1 VKGEMKDEIR
11 NKTNRF
17 LIVIFVL
24 MFILCGC
31 IFLFLMRHMMNSSKE
46 TATEISG
53 FYMDRMSTQITKHF
67 DTTVNIKLAQ
77 VESIVKTVPPEGRLQ
92 GRELTEIMAISAAA
106 RDFQLLGLLSEDG
119 EMQMILGE
127 KVEIADEEPFLNSLK
142 AGDKKIAVASISGT
156 DTMLVLLGVPCAYDM
171 EIGGKSI
178 AMVAGIEV
186 DYVNKT
192 LFLDNPG
199 VETYSHI
206 IRRNGDFV
214 IKSGSAVLDNYYD
227 RLRNIVL
234 ETDRQ
239 GADFYIEKV
248 QESIDNRT
256 LSTFIMSTKEGT
268 KCVYVAPLPYSEWFL
283 VTAMSYESLDGIVQ
297 KLDYNALKAFLAAM
311 ILMFAIFI
319 VVFVIYYRVTR
330 AQMLEID
337 RARSEAIHANK
348 AKSEFLSYM
357 SHDIRTPMNAI
368 VGMTAI
374 ATANIDDRQQLMNC
388 LKKITLSSRHL
399 LGLIN
404 DILDMSKIEN
414 GKMTLNPDMVS
425 LRVAMDSLVTIIQPQ
440 IKSKNQV
447 FDVFISNILEE
458 NVYCDGVRLNQ
469 VLINFL
475 SNAYKFTPEGG
486 KIYVY
491 LSQEESPK
499 GDAYVRVH
507 FRVKDTGMG
516 MTPEFQKKIFESF
529 SREDNTRVHKTEGT
543 GLGMAISKYIIDA
556 MGGTIEVHSETGK
569 GTEFHIVLDLEKAT
583 VKEEDMVLP
592 SWNMLLV
599 DDDEQLC
606 RETAEKLKELTIQCD
621 WVVDG
626 KSAIHM
632 VEEHHNRQD
641 AYQIVLLDWRM
652 EGMNGI
658 EAAREL
664 RQKFGEEMPILL
676 ISAYDW
682 SDIEEEA
689 REAGIS
695 GFISKPLFKST
706 LYHGLMQY
714 MDPAREKTE
723 MRKTPARDFS
733 GVRILLAEDNDINY
747 EIANELLSAIGI
759 EIEWAQNGQICVDM
773 FEKSAEGYYDAILM
787 DIRMPVMSGY
797 EAARKIRALTRQDA
811 KLPIIAMTAD
821 AFSED
826 IKKCKECGMND
837 HASKPI
843 DMDVL
848 TRLLAKYLHR

>member
-1 VKGEMKDEIR
+1 MKVNMK
-11 NKTNRF
+11 NKTNRY
-17 LIVIFVL
+17 LMVIFVL

-31 IFLFLMRHMMNSSKE
+31 LFLLLMKYMMNSGKK
-46 TATEISG
+46 TAAEISG
-53 FYMDRMSTQITKHF
+53 FYMDRMSTQIIKHF
-67 DTTVNIKLAQ
+67 DTTVEIKLAQ
-77 VESIVKTVPPEGRLQ
+77 VESIVKTVPPEGQVQ
-92 GRELTEIMAISAAA
+92 GRKLIQAMAVSGAA
-106 RDFQLLGLLSEDG
+106 RDFQFLCLLSEEG
-119 EMQMILGE
+119 EVQLIFGE
-127 KVEIADEEPFLNSLK
+127 EVEIADEEPFLDSLK
-142 AGDKKIAVASISGT
+142 AGEKKIAAANIPST
-156 DTMLVLLGVPCAYDM
+156 DTTLVLLGVPCAYDM
-171 EIGGKSI
+171 ENGGKSI
-178 AMVAGIEV
+178 AMVAGIDV
-186 DYVNKT
+186 DYVNNT
-192 LFLDNPG
+192 LFPDNPG

-214 IKSGSAVLDNYYD
+214 IKSGTAVLNNYYD
-227 RLRNIVL
+227 RLQNIVL
-234 ETDRQ
+234 ESDEQ
-239 GADFYIEKV
+239 GADYYMEKV
-248 QESIDNRT
+248 HESIDNKT
-256 LSTFIMSTKEGT
+256 LSTFIMSTNEGI
-268 KCVYVAPLPYSEWFL
+268 KCVYVAPLPYSEWYL
-283 VTAMSYESLDGIVQ
+283 ITTMSYDAMDGIIR
-297 KLDYNALKAFLAAM
+297 KLDYNSLRAFLMAIIM
-311 ILMFAIFI
+311 MFTIFI
-319 VVFVIYYRVTR
+319 VVFIMYHRITR
-330 AQMLEID
+330 FQMIEID
-337 RARSEAIHANK
+337 KARSEAIRANK
-348 AKSEFLSYM
+348 AKSEFLSNM

-404 DILDMSKIEN
+404 DILDMSKIES

-425 LRVAMDSLVTIIQPQ
+425 LREAMDSIVTIIQPQ

-447 FDVFISNILEE
+447 FDVFISNILAE

-486 KIYVY
+486 EIHVY
-491 LSQEESPK
+491 LSQEESPR
-499 GDAYVRVH
+499 GDDFVRVH
-507 FRVKDTGMG
+507 FRVKDSGMG

-529 SREDNTRVHKTEGT
+529 SREDSTRVHKTEGT
-543 GLGMAISKYIIDA
+543 GLGMTISKYIVDA
-556 MGGTIEVHSETGK
+556 MEGTIEVHSEVGK
-569 GTEFHIVLDLEKAT
+569 GTEFHVILDLEKAT

-606 RETAEKLKELTIQCD
+606 RETAEKLEELTIHCD
-621 WVVDG
+621 WAVDG
-626 KSAIHM
+626 RTAIRM
-632 VEEHHNRQD
+632 MEEHHNRQD

-658 EAAREL
+658 ETAREL
-664 RQKFGEEMPILL
+664 RHKFGDEMPILI

-706 LYHGLMQY
+706 LYHGLLQY
-714 MDPAREKTE
+714 MGSSQEKE
-723 MRKTPARDFS
+723 EVQKAPSKDFS

-747 EIANELLSAIGI
+747 EIANELLTAIGI

-773 FEKSAEGYYDAILM
+773 FEKSDKGYYDAILM
-787 DIRMPVMSGY
+787 DIRMPIMSGY
-797 EAARKIRALTRQDA
+797 EAARKIRSLTRQDA
-811 KLPIIAMTAD
+811 GLPIIAMTAD

-826 IKKCKECGMND
+826 VKKCKECGMND
-837 HASKPI
+837 HTSKPI
-843 DMDVL
+843 DMDIL

>member
-1 VKGEMKDEIR
+1 MKVNMK
-11 NKTNRF
+11 NKTNRY
-17 LIVIFVL
+17 LMVIFVL

-31 IFLFLMRHMMNSSKE
+31 LFLLLMKYMMNSGKK
-46 TATEISG
+46 TAAEISG
-53 FYMDRMSTQITKHF
+53 FYMDRMSTQIIKHF
-67 DTTVNIKLAQ
+67 DTTVEIKLAQ
-77 VESIVKTVPPEGRLQ
+77 VESIVKTVPPEGQVQ
-92 GRELTEIMAISAAA
+92 GRKLIQAMAVSGAA
-106 RDFQLLGLLSEDG
+106 RDFQFLCLLSEEG
-119 EMQMILGE
+119 EVQLIFGE
-127 KVEIADEEPFLNSLK
+127 EVEIADEEPFLDSLK
-142 AGDKKIAVASISGT
+142 AGEKKIAVANIPST
-156 DTMLVLLGVPCAYDM
+156 DTTLVLLGVPCAYDM
-171 EIGGKSI
+171 ENGGKSI
-178 AMVAGIEV
+178 AMVAGIDV
-186 DYVNKT
+186 DYVNNT

-214 IKSGSAVLDNYYD
+214 IKSGTAVLNNYYD
-227 RLRNIVL
+227 RLQNIVL
-234 ETDRQ
+234 ESDEQ
-239 GADFYIEKV
+239 GADYYMEKV
-248 QESIDNRT
+248 HESIDNKT
-256 LSTFIMSTKEGT
+256 LSTFIMSTNEGI
-268 KCVYVAPLPYSEWFL
+268 KCVYVAPLPYSEWYL
-283 VTAMSYESLDGIVQ
+283 ITTMSYDAMDGIIR
-297 KLDYNALKAFLAAM
+297 KLDYNSLRVFLM
-311 ILMFAIFI
+311 VIIMMFTIFI
-319 VVFVIYYRVTR
+319 VVFIVYYRITR
-330 AQMLEID
+330 FQMIEID
-337 RARSEAIHANK
+337 KARSEAIRANK
-348 AKSEFLSYM
+348 AKSEFLSNM

-404 DILDMSKIEN
+404 DILDMSKMES

-425 LRVAMDSLVTIIQPQ
+425 LREAMDSIVTIIQPQ

-447 FDVFISNILEE
+447 FDVFISNILAE

-486 KIYVY
+486 EIHVY
-491 LSQEESPK
+491 LSQEESPR
-499 GDAYVRVH
+499 GDDFVRVH
-507 FRVKDTGMG
+507 FRVKDSGMG

-529 SREDNTRVHKTEGT
+529 SREDSTRVHKTEGT
-543 GLGMAISKYIIDA
+543 GLGMTISKYIVDA
-556 MGGTIEVHSETGK
+556 MEGTIEVHSEVGK
-569 GTEFHIVLDLEKAT
+569 GTEFHVILDLEKAT

-599 DDDEQLC
+599 NDDEQLC
-606 RETAEKLKELTIQCD
+606 RETAEKLEELTIHCD
-621 WVVDG
+621 WAVDG
-626 KSAIHM
+626 RTAIRM
-632 VEEHHNRQD
+632 MEEHHNRQD

-658 EAAREL
+658 ETAREL
-664 RQKFGEEMPILL
+664 RHKFGDEMPILI

-706 LYHGLMQY
+706 LYHGLLQY
-714 MDPAREKTE
+714 MGSSQEKE
-723 MRKTPARDFS
+723 EVQKAPSKDFS

-747 EIANELLSAIGI
+747 EIANELLTAIGI

-773 FEKSAEGYYDAILM
+773 FEKSDKGYYDAILM
-787 DIRMPVMSGY
+787 DIRMPIMSGY
-797 EAARKIRALTRQDA
+797 EAARKIRSLTRQDA
-811 KLPIIAMTAD
+811 GLPIIAMTAD

-826 IKKCKECGMND
+826 VKKCKECGMND
-837 HASKPI
+837 HTSKPI
-843 DMDVL
+843 DMDIL

>member
-1 VKGEMKDEIR
+1 MKVNMK
-11 NKTNRF
+11 NKTNRY
-17 LIVIFVL
+17 L

-31 IFLFLMRHMMNSSKE
+31 LFLLLMKYMMNSGKK
-46 TATEISG
+46 TAAEISG
-53 FYMDRMSTQITKHF
+53 FYMDRMSTQIIKHF
-67 DTTVNIKLAQ
+67 DTTVEIKLAQ
-77 VESIVKTVPPEGRLQ
+77 VESIVKTVPPEGQVQ
-92 GRELTEIMAISAAA
+92 GRKLIQAMAVSGAA
-106 RDFQLLGLLSEDG
+106 RDFQFLCLLSEEG
-119 EMQMILGE
+119 EVQLIFGE
-127 KVEIADEEPFLNSLK
+127 EVEIADEEPFLDSLK
-142 AGDKKIAVASISGT
+142 AGEKKIAVANIPST
-156 DTMLVLLGVPCAYDM
+156 DTTLVLLGVPCAYDM
-171 EIGGKSI
+171 ENGGKSI
-178 AMVAGIEV
+178 AMVAGIDV
-186 DYVNKT
+186 DYVNNT

-214 IKSGSAVLDNYYD
+214 IKSGTAVLNNYYD
-227 RLRNIVL
+227 RLQNIVL
-234 ETDRQ
+234 ESDEQ
-239 GADFYIEKV
+239 GADYYMEKV
-248 QESIDNRT
+248 HESIDNKT
-256 LSTFIMSTKEGT
+256 LSTFIMSTNEGI
-268 KCVYVAPLPYSEWFL
+268 KCVYVAPLPYSEWYL
-283 VTAMSYESLDGIVQ
+283 ITNMSYDAMDGIIR
-297 KLDYNALKAFLAAM
+297 KLDYNSLRVFLM
-311 ILMFAIFI
+311 VIIMMFTIFI
-319 VVFVIYYRVTR
+319 VVFIIYYRITR
-330 AQMLEID
+330 FQMIEID
-337 RARSEAIHANK
+337 KARSEAIRANK
-348 AKSEFLSYM
+348 AKSEFLSNM

-404 DILDMSKIEN
+404 DILDMSKIES

-425 LRVAMDSLVTIIQPQ
+425 LREAMDSIVTIIQPQ

-447 FDVFISNILEE
+447 FDVFISNILAE

-486 KIYVY
+486 EIHVY
-491 LSQEESPK
+491 LSQEESPR
-499 GDAYVRVH
+499 GDDFVRVH
-507 FRVKDTGMG
+507 FRVKDSGMG

-529 SREDNTRVHKTEGT
+529 SREDSTRVHKTEGT
-543 GLGMAISKYIIDA
+543 GLGMTISKYIVDA
-556 MGGTIEVHSETGK
+556 MEGTIEVHSEVGK
-569 GTEFHIVLDLEKAT
+569 GTEFHVILDLEKAT

-606 RETAEKLKELTIQCD
+606 RETAEKLEELTIHCD
-621 WVVDG
+621 WAVDG
-626 KSAIHM
+626 RTAIRM
-632 VEEHHNRQD
+632 MEEHHNRQD

-658 EAAREL
+658 ETAREL
-664 RQKFGEEMPILL
+664 RHKFGDEMPILI

-706 LYHGLMQY
+706 LYHGLLQY
-714 MDPAREKTE
+714 MGSSQEKE
-723 MRKTPARDFS
+723 EVQKAPSKDFS

-747 EIANELLSAIGI
+747 EIANELLTAIGI

-773 FEKSAEGYYDAILM
+773 FEKSDKGYYDAILM
-787 DIRMPVMSGY
+787 DIRMPIMSGY
-797 EAARKIRALTRQDA
+797 EAARKIRSLTRQDA
-811 KLPIIAMTAD
+811 GLPIIAMTAD

-826 IKKCKECGMND
+826 VKKCKECGMND
-837 HASKPI
+837 HTSKPI
-843 DMDVL
+843 DMDIL

>member
-1 VKGEMKDEIR
+1 MKVNMK
-11 NKTNRF
+11 NKTNRY
-17 LIVIFVL
+17 LMVIFVL

-31 IFLFLMRHMMNSSKE
+31 LFLLLMKYVMNSGKK
-46 TATEISG
+46 TAAEISG
-53 FYMDRMSTQITKHF
+53 FYMDRMSTQIIKHF
-67 DTTVNIKLAQ
+67 DTTVEIKLAQ
-77 VESIVKTVPPEGRLQ
+77 VESIVKTVPPEGQVQ
-92 GRELTEIMAISAAA
+92 GRKLIQAMAVSGAA
-106 RDFQLLGLLSEDG
+106 RDFQFLCLLSEEG
-119 EMQMILGE
+119 EVQLIFGE
-127 KVEIADEEPFLNSLK
+127 EVEIADEEPFLDSLK
-142 AGDKKIAVASISGT
+142 AGEKKIAVANIPST
-156 DTMLVLLGVPCAYDM
+156 DTTLVLLGVPCTYDM
-171 EIGGKSI
+171 ENGGKSI
-178 AMVAGIEV
+178 AMVAGIDV
-186 DYVNKT
+186 DYVNNT

-214 IKSGSAVLDNYYD
+214 IKSGTAVLNNYYD
-227 RLRNIVL
+227 RLQNIVL
-234 ETDRQ
+234 ESDEQ
-239 GADFYIEKV
+239 GADYYMEKV
-248 QESIDNRT
+248 HESIDNKT
-256 LSTFIMSTKEGT
+256 LSTFIMSTNEGI
-268 KCVYVAPLPYSEWFL
+268 KCVYVAPLPYSEWYL
-283 VTAMSYESLDGIVQ
+283 ITTMSYDAMDGIIR
-297 KLDYNALKAFLAAM
+297 KLDYNSLRTFLM
-311 ILMFAIFI
+311 VIIMMFTIFI
-319 VVFVIYYRVTR
+319 VVFIMYYRITR
-330 AQMLEID
+330 FQMIEID
-337 RARSEAIHANK
+337 KARSEAIRANK
-348 AKSEFLSYM
+348 AKSEFLSNM

-404 DILDMSKIEN
+404 DILDMSKIES

-425 LRVAMDSLVTIIQPQ
+425 LREAMDSIVTIIQPQ
-440 IKSKNQV
+440 IKTKNQV
-447 FDVFISNILEE
+447 FDVFISNILAE

-486 KIYVY
+486 EIHVY
-491 LSQEESPK
+491 LSQEESPR
-499 GDAYVRVH
+499 GDDFVRVH
-507 FRVKDTGMG
+507 FRVKDSGMG

-529 SREDNTRVHKTEGT
+529 SREDSTRVHKTEGT
-543 GLGMAISKYIIDA
+543 GLGMAISKYIVDA
-556 MGGTIEVHSETGK
+556 MEGTIEVHSEVGK
-569 GTEFHIVLDLEKAT
+569 GTEFHVILDLEKAT

-606 RETAEKLKELTIQCD
+606 RETAEKLEELTIHCD
-621 WVVDG
+621 WAVDG
-626 KSAIHM
+626 RTAIRM

-658 EAAREL
+658 ETAREL
-664 RQKFGEEMPILL
+664 RHKFGDEMPILI

-706 LYHGLMQY
+706 LYHGLLQY
-714 MDPAREKTE
+714 MGSSQEKE
-723 MRKTPARDFS
+723 EVQKAPSKDFS

-747 EIANELLSAIGI
+747 EIANELLTAIGI

-773 FEKSAEGYYDAILM
+773 FEKSDKSYYDAILM
-787 DIRMPVMSGY
+787 DIRMPIMSGY
-797 EAARKIRALTRQDA
+797 EAARKIRSLTRQDA
-811 KLPIIAMTAD
+811 GLPIIAMTAD

-826 IKKCKECGMND
+826 VKKCKECGMND
-837 HASKPI
+837 HTSKPI
-843 DMDVL
+843 DMDIL

>member
-1 VKGEMKDEIR
+1 MKVNMK
-11 NKTNRF
+11 NKTNRY
-17 LIVIFVL
+17 LMVIFVL

-31 IFLFLMRHMMNSSKE
+31 LFLLLMKYVMNSGKK
-46 TATEISG
+46 TVAEISG
-53 FYMDRMSTQITKHF
+53 FYMDRMSTQIIKHF
-67 DTTVNIKLAQ
+67 DTTVEIKLAQ
-77 VESIVKTVPPEGRLQ
+77 VESIVKTVPPEGQVQ
-92 GRELTEIMAISAAA
+92 GRKLIQAMAVSGAA
-106 RDFQLLGLLSEDG
+106 RDFQFLCLLSEEG
-119 EMQMILGE
+119 EVQLIFGE
-127 KVEIADEEPFLNSLK
+127 EVEIADEEPFLDSLK
-142 AGDKKIAVASISGT
+142 AGEKKIAVANIPST
-156 DTMLVLLGVPCAYDM
+156 DTTLVLLGVPCAYDM
-171 EIGGKSI
+171 ENGGKSI
-178 AMVAGIEV
+178 AMVAGIDV
-186 DYVNKT
+186 DYVNNT

-214 IKSGSAVLDNYYD
+214 IKSGTAVLNNYYD
-227 RLRNIVL
+227 RLQNIVL
-234 ETDRQ
+234 ESDEQ
-239 GADFYIEKV
+239 GADYYMEKV
-248 QESIDNRT
+248 HESIDNKT
-256 LSTFIMSTKEGT
+256 LSTFIMSTNEGI
-268 KCVYVAPLPYSEWFL
+268 KCVYVAPLPYSEWYL
-283 VTAMSYESLDGIVQ
+283 ITTMSYDAMDGIIR
-297 KLDYNALKAFLAAM
+297 KLDYNSLRTFLM
-311 ILMFAIFI
+311 VIIMMFTIFI
-319 VVFVIYYRVTR
+319 VVFIMYYRITR
-330 AQMLEID
+330 FQMIEID
-337 RARSEAIHANK
+337 KARSEAIRANK
-348 AKSEFLSYM
+348 AKSEFLSNM

-404 DILDMSKIEN
+404 DILDMSKIES

-425 LRVAMDSLVTIIQPQ
+425 LREAMDSIVTIIQPQ
-440 IKSKNQV
+440 IKTKNQV
-447 FDVFISNILEE
+447 FDVFISNILAE

-486 KIYVY
+486 EIHVY
-491 LSQEESPK
+491 LSQEESPR
-499 GDAYVRVH
+499 GDDFVRVH
-507 FRVKDTGMG
+507 FRVKDSGMG

-529 SREDNTRVHKTEGT
+529 SREDSTRVHKTEGT
-543 GLGMAISKYIIDA
+543 GLGMAISKYIVDA
-556 MGGTIEVHSETGK
+556 MEGTIELHSEVGK
-569 GTEFHIVLDLEKAT
+569 GTEFHVILDLEKAT

-606 RETAEKLKELTIQCD
+606 RETAEKLEELTIHCD
-621 WVVDG
+621 WAVDG
-626 KSAIHM
+626 RTAIRM

-658 EAAREL
+658 ETAREL
-664 RQKFGEEMPILL
+664 RHKFGDEMPILI

-706 LYHGLMQY
+706 LYHGLLQY
-714 MDPAREKTE
+714 MGSSQEKE
-723 MRKTPARDFS
+723 EVQKAPSKDFS

-747 EIANELLSAIGI
+747 EIANELLTAIGI

-773 FEKSAEGYYDAILM
+773 FEKSDKSYYDAILM
-787 DIRMPVMSGY
+787 DIRMPIMSGY
-797 EAARKIRALTRQDA
+797 EAARKIRSLTRQDA
-811 KLPIIAMTAD
+811 GLPIIAMTAD

-826 IKKCKECGMND
+826 VKKCKECGMND
-837 HASKPI
+837 HTSKPI
-843 DMDVL
+843 DMDIL

>member
-1 VKGEMKDEIR
+1 MKVNMK
-11 NKTNRF
+11 NKTNRY
-17 LIVIFVL
+17 LMVIFVL

-31 IFLFLMRHMMNSSKE
+31 LFLLLMKYMMNSGKK
-46 TATEISG
+46 TAAEISG
-53 FYMDRMSTQITKHF
+53 FYMDRMSTQIIKHF
-67 DTTVNIKLAQ
+67 DTTVEIKLAQ
-77 VESIVKTVPPEGRLQ
+77 VESIVKTVPPEGQVQ
-92 GRELTEIMAISAAA
+92 GRKLIQAMAVSGAA
-106 RDFQLLGLLSEDG
+106 RDFQFLCLLSEEG
-119 EMQMILGE
+119 EVQLIFGE
-127 KVEIADEEPFLNSLK
+127 EVEIADEEPFLDSLK
-142 AGDKKIAVASISGT
+142 AGEKKIAVANIPST
-156 DTMLVLLGVPCAYDM
+156 DTTLVLLGVPCAYDM
-171 EIGGKSI
+171 ENGGKSI
-178 AMVAGIEV
+178 AMVAGIDV
-186 DYVNKT
+186 DYVNNT

-214 IKSGSAVLDNYYD
+214 IKSGTAVLNNYYD
-227 RLRNIVL
+227 RLQNIVL
-234 ETDRQ
+234 ESDEQ
-239 GADFYIEKV
+239 GADYYMEKV
-248 QESIDNRT
+248 HESIDNKT
-256 LSTFIMSTKEGT
+256 LSTFIMSTNEGI
-268 KCVYVAPLPYSEWFL
+268 KCVYVAPLPYSEWYL
-283 VTAMSYESLDGIVQ
+283 ITTMSYDAMDGIIR
-297 KLDYNALKAFLAAM
+297 KLDYNSLRAFLMAIIM
-311 ILMFAIFI
+311 MFTIFI
-319 VVFVIYYRVTR
+319 VVFIMYHRITR
-330 AQMLEID
+330 FQMIEID
-337 RARSEAIHANK
+337 KARSEAIRANK
-348 AKSEFLSYM
+348 AKSEFLSNM

-404 DILDMSKIEN
+404 DILDMSKIES

-425 LRVAMDSLVTIIQPQ
+425 LREAMDSIVTIIQPQ

-447 FDVFISNILEE
+447 FDVFISNILAE

-486 KIYVY
+486 EIHVY
-491 LSQEESPK
+491 LSQEESPR
-499 GDAYVRVH
+499 GDDFVRVH
-507 FRVKDTGMG
+507 FRVKDSGMG

-529 SREDNTRVHKTEGT
+529 SREDSTRVHKTEGT
-543 GLGMAISKYIIDA
+543 GLGMTISKYIVDA
-556 MGGTIEVHSETGK
+556 MEGTIEVHSEVGK
-569 GTEFHIVLDLEKAT
+569 GTEFHVILDLEKAT

-606 RETAEKLKELTIQCD
+606 RETAEKLEELTIHCD
-621 WVVDG
+621 WAVDG
-626 KSAIHM
+626 RTAIRM
-632 VEEHHNRQD
+632 MEEHHNRQD

-658 EAAREL
+658 ETAREL
-664 RQKFGEEMPILL
+664 RHKFGDEMPILI

-706 LYHGLMQY
+706 LYHGLLQY
-714 MDPAREKTE
+714 MGSSQEKE
-723 MRKTPARDFS
+723 EVQKAPSKDFS

-747 EIANELLSAIGI
+747 EIANELLTAIGI

-773 FEKSAEGYYDAILM
+773 FEKSDKGYYDAILM
-787 DIRMPVMSGY
+787 DIRMPIMSGY
-797 EAARKIRALTRQDA
+797 EAARKIRSLTRQDA
-811 KLPIIAMTAD
+811 GLPIIAMTAD

-826 IKKCKECGMND
+826 VKKCKECGMND
-837 HASKPI
+837 HTSKPI
-843 DMDVL
+843 DMDIL

>member
-1 VKGEMKDEIR
+1 MKVNMK
-11 NKTNRF
+11 NKTNRY
-17 LIVIFVL
+17 LMVIFVL

-31 IFLFLMRHMMNSSKE
+31 LFLLLMKYMMNSGKK
-46 TATEISG
+46 TAAEISG
-53 FYMDRMSTQITKHF
+53 FYMDRMSTQIIKHF
-67 DTTVNIKLAQ
+67 DTTVEIKLAQ
-77 VESIVKTVPPEGRLQ
+77 VESIVKTVPPEGQVQ
-92 GRELTEIMAISAAA
+92 GRKLIQAMAVSGAA
-106 RDFQLLGLLSEDG
+106 RDFQFLCLLSEEG
-119 EMQMILGE
+119 EVQLIFGE
-127 KVEIADEEPFLNSLK
+127 EVEIADEEPFLDSLK
-142 AGDKKIAVASISGT
+142 AGEKKIAVANIPST
-156 DTMLVLLGVPCAYDM
+156 DTTLVLLGVPCAYDM
-171 EIGGKSI
+171 ENGGKSI
-178 AMVAGIEV
+178 AMVAGIDV
-186 DYVNKT
+186 DYVNNT

-214 IKSGSAVLDNYYD
+214 IKSGTAVLNNYYD
-227 RLRNIVL
+227 RLQNIVL
-234 ETDRQ
+234 ESDEQ
-239 GADFYIEKV
+239 GADYYMEKV
-248 QESIDNRT
+248 HESIDNKT
-256 LSTFIMSTKEGT
+256 LSTFIMSTNEGI
-268 KCVYVAPLPYSEWFL
+268 KCVYVAPLPYSEWYL
-283 VTAMSYESLDGIVQ
+283 ITTMSYDAMDGIIQ
-297 KLDYNALKAFLAAM
+297 KLDYNSLRVFLM
-311 ILMFAIFI
+311 VIIMMFTIFI
-319 VVFVIYYRVTR
+319 VVFIVYYRITR
-330 AQMLEID
+330 FQMIEID
-337 RARSEAIHANK
+337 KARSEAIRANK
-348 AKSEFLSYM
+348 AKSEFLSNM

-404 DILDMSKIEN
+404 DILDMSKIES

-425 LRVAMDSLVTIIQPQ
+425 LREAMDSIVTIIQPQ

-447 FDVFISNILEE
+447 FDVFISNILAE

-486 KIYVY
+486 EIHVY
-491 LSQEESPK
+491 LSQEESPR
-499 GDAYVRVH
+499 GDDFVRVH
-507 FRVKDTGMG
+507 FRVKDSGMG
-516 MTPEFQKKIFESF
+516 MAPEFQKKIFESF
-529 SREDNTRVHKTEGT
+529 SREDSTRVHKTEGT
-543 GLGMAISKYIIDA
+543 GLGMAISKYIVDA
-556 MGGTIEVHSETGK
+556 MEGTIEVHSEVGK
-569 GTEFHIVLDLEKAT
+569 GTEFHVILDLEKAT

-606 RETAEKLKELTIQCD
+606 RETAEKLEELTIHCD
-621 WVVDG
+621 WAVDG
-626 KSAIHM
+626 RTAIRM
-632 VEEHHNRQD
+632 MEEHHNRQD

-658 EAAREL
+658 ETAREL
-664 RQKFGEEMPILL
+664 RHKFGDEMPILI

-706 LYHGLMQY
+706 LYHGLLQY
-714 MDPAREKTE
+714 MGSSQEKE
-723 MRKTPARDFS
+723 EVQKAPSKDFS

-747 EIANELLSAIGI
+747 EIANELLTAIGI

-773 FEKSAEGYYDAILM
+773 FEKSDKGYYDAILM
-787 DIRMPVMSGY
+787 DIRMPIMSGY
-797 EAARKIRALTRQDA
+797 EAARKIRSLTRQDA
-811 KLPIIAMTAD
+811 GLPIIAMTAD

-826 IKKCKECGMND
+826 VKKCKECGMND
-837 HASKPI
+837 HTSKPI
-843 DMDVL
+843 DMDIL

>member
-1 VKGEMKDEIR
+1 MKVNMK
-11 NKTNRF
+11 NKTNRY
-17 LIVIFVL
+17 LMVIFVL

-31 IFLFLMRHMMNSSKE
+31 LFLLLMKYMMNSGKK
-46 TATEISG
+46 TAAEISG
-53 FYMDRMSTQITKHF
+53 FYMDRMSTQIIKHF
-67 DTTVNIKLAQ
+67 DTTVEIKLAQ
-77 VESIVKTVPPEGRLQ
+77 VESIVKTVPPEGQVQ
-92 GRELTEIMAISAAA
+92 GRKLIQAMAVSGAA
-106 RDFQLLGLLSEDG
+106 RDFQFLCLLSEEG
-119 EMQMILGE
+119 EVQLIFGE
-127 KVEIADEEPFLNSLK
+127 EVEIADEEPFLDSLK
-142 AGDKKIAVASISGT
+142 AGEKKIAVANSPST
-156 DTMLVLLGVPCAYDM
+156 DTTLVLLGVPCAYDM
-171 EIGGKSI
+171 ENGGKSI
-178 AMVAGIEV
+178 AMVAGIDV
-186 DYVNKT
+186 DYVNNT

-199 VETYSHI
+199 AETYFHI

-214 IKSGSAVLDNYYD
+214 IKSGTAVLNNYYD
-227 RLRNIVL
+227 RLQNIVL
-234 ETDRQ
+234 ESDEQ
-239 GADFYIEKV
+239 GADYYMEKV
-248 QESIDNRT
+248 HESIDNKT
-256 LSTFIMSTKEGT
+256 LSTFIMSTNEGI
-268 KCVYVAPLPYSEWFL
+268 KCVYVAPLPYSEWYL
-283 VTAMSYESLDGIVQ
+283 ITTMSYDAMDGIIR
-297 KLDYNALKAFLAAM
+297 KLDYNSLRVFLM
-311 ILMFAIFI
+311 VIIMMFTIFI
-319 VVFVIYYRVTR
+319 VVFIVYYRITR
-330 AQMLEID
+330 FQMIEID
-337 RARSEAIHANK
+337 KARSEAIRANK
-348 AKSEFLSYM
+348 AKSEFLSNM

-404 DILDMSKIEN
+404 DILDMSKIES

-425 LRVAMDSLVTIIQPQ
+425 LREAMDSIVTIIQPQ

-447 FDVFISNILEE
+447 FDVFISNILAE

-486 KIYVY
+486 EIHVY
-491 LSQEESPK
+491 LSQEESPR
-499 GDAYVRVH
+499 GDDFVRVH
-507 FRVKDTGMG
+507 FRVKDSGMG

-529 SREDNTRVHKTEGT
+529 SREDSTRVHKTEGT
-543 GLGMAISKYIIDA
+543 GLGMTISKYIVDA
-556 MGGTIEVHSETGK
+556 MEGTIEVHSEVGK
-569 GTEFHIVLDLEKAT
+569 GTEFHVILDLEKAT

-606 RETAEKLKELTIQCD
+606 RETAEKLEELTIHCD
-621 WVVDG
+621 WAVDG
-626 KSAIHM
+626 RTAIRM
-632 VEEHHNRQD
+632 MEEHHNRQD

-658 EAAREL
+658 ETAREL
-664 RQKFGEEMPILL
+664 RHKFGDEMPILI

-706 LYHGLMQY
+706 LYHGLLQY
-714 MDPAREKTE
+714 MGSSQEKE
-723 MRKTPARDFS
+723 EVQKAPSKDFS

-747 EIANELLSAIGI
+747 EIANELLTAIGI

-773 FEKSAEGYYDAILM
+773 FEKSDKGYYDAILM
-787 DIRMPVMSGY
+787 DIRMPIMSGY
-797 EAARKIRALTRQDA
+797 EAARKIRSLTRQDA
-811 KLPIIAMTAD
+811 GLPIIAMTAD

-826 IKKCKECGMND
+826 VKKCKECGMND
-837 HASKPI
+837 HTSKPI
-843 DMDVL
+843 DMDIL

>member
-1 VKGEMKDEIR
+1 MKVNMK
-11 NKTNRF
+11 NKTNRY
-17 LIVIFVL
+17 LMVIFVL

-31 IFLFLMRHMMNSSKE
+31 LFLLLMKYVMNSGKK
-46 TATEISG
+46 TAAEISG
-53 FYMDRMSTQITKHF
+53 FYMDRMSTQIIKHF
-67 DTTVNIKLAQ
+67 DTTVEIKLAQ
-77 VESIVKTVPPEGRLQ
+77 VESIVKTVPPEGQVQ
-92 GRELTEIMAISAAA
+92 GRKLIQAMAVSGAA
-106 RDFQLLGLLSEDG
+106 RDFQFLCLLSEEG
-119 EMQMILGE
+119 EVQLIFGE
-127 KVEIADEEPFLNSLK
+127 EVEIADEEPFLDSLK
-142 AGDKKIAVASISGT
+142 AGEKKIAVANIPST
-156 DTMLVLLGVPCAYDM
+156 DTTLVLLGVPCAYDM
-171 EIGGKSI
+171 ENGGKSI
-178 AMVAGIEV
+178 AMVAGIDV
-186 DYVNKT
+186 DYVNNT

-214 IKSGSAVLDNYYD
+214 IKSGTAVLNNYYD
-227 RLRNIVL
+227 RLQNIVL
-234 ETDRQ
+234 ESDEQ
-239 GADFYIEKV
+239 GADYYMEKV
-248 QESIDNRT
+248 HESIDNKT
-256 LSTFIMSTKEGT
+256 LSTFIMSTNEGI
-268 KCVYVAPLPYSEWFL
+268 KCVYVAPLPYSEWYL
-283 VTAMSYESLDGIVQ
+283 ITTMSYDAMDGIIR
-297 KLDYNALKAFLAAM
+297 KLDYNSLRTFLM
-311 ILMFAIFI
+311 VIIMMFTIFI
-319 VVFVIYYRVTR
+319 VVFIMYYRITR
-330 AQMLEID
+330 FQMIEID
-337 RARSEAIHANK
+337 KARSEAIRANK
-348 AKSEFLSYM
+348 AKSEFLSNM

-404 DILDMSKIEN
+404 DILDMSKIES

-425 LRVAMDSLVTIIQPQ
+425 LREAMDSIVTIIQPQ
-440 IKSKNQV
+440 IKTKNQV
-447 FDVFISNILEE
+447 FDVFISNILAE

-486 KIYVY
+486 EIHVY
-491 LSQEESPK
+491 LSQEESPR
-499 GDAYVRVH
+499 GDDFVRVH
-507 FRVKDTGMG
+507 FRVKDSGMG

-529 SREDNTRVHKTEGT
+529 SREDSTRVHKTEGT
-543 GLGMAISKYIIDA
+543 GLGMAISKYIVDA
-556 MGGTIEVHSETGK
+556 MEGTIEVHSEVGK
-569 GTEFHIVLDLEKAT
+569 GTEFHVILDLEKAT

-606 RETAEKLKELTIQCD
+606 RETAEKLEELTIHCD
-621 WVVDG
+621 WAVDG
-626 KSAIHM
+626 RTAIRM

-658 EAAREL
+658 ETAREL
-664 RQKFGEEMPILL
+664 RHKFGDEMPILI

-706 LYHGLMQY
+706 LYHGLLQY
-714 MDPAREKTE
+714 MGSSQEKE
-723 MRKTPARDFS
+723 EVQKAPSKDFS

-747 EIANELLSAIGI
+747 EIANELLTAIGI

-773 FEKSAEGYYDAILM
+773 FEKSDKSYYDAILM
-787 DIRMPVMSGY
+787 DIRMPIMAGY
-797 EAARKIRALTRQDA
+797 EAARKIRSLTRQDA
-811 KLPIIAMTAD
+811 GLPIIAMTAD

-826 IKKCKECGMND
+826 VKKCKECGMND
-837 HASKPI
+837 HTSKPI
-843 DMDVL
+843 DMDIL

>member
-1 VKGEMKDEIR
+1 MKVNMK
-11 NKTNRF
+11 NKTNRY
-17 LIVIFVL
+17 LMVIFVL

-31 IFLFLMRHMMNSSKE
+31 LFLLLMKYMMNSGKK
-46 TATEISG
+46 TAAEISG
-53 FYMDRMSTQITKHF
+53 FYMDRMSTQIIKHF
-67 DTTVNIKLAQ
+67 DTTVEIKLAQ
-77 VESIVKTVPPEGRLQ
+77 VESIVKTVPPEGQVQ
-92 GRELTEIMAISAAA
+92 GRKLIQAMAVSGAA
-106 RDFQLLGLLSEDG
+106 RDFQFLCLLSEEG
-119 EMQMILGE
+119 EVQLIFGE
-127 KVEIADEEPFLNSLK
+127 EVEIADEEPFLDSLK
-142 AGDKKIAVASISGT
+142 AGEKKIAVANIPST
-156 DTMLVLLGVPCAYDM
+156 DTTLVLLGVPCAYDM
-171 EIGGKSI
+171 ENGGKSI
-178 AMVAGIEV
+178 AMVAGIDV
-186 DYVNKT
+186 DYVNNT

-199 VETYSHI
+199 AETYFHI

-214 IKSGSAVLDNYYD
+214 IKSGTAVLNNYYD
-227 RLRNIVL
+227 RLQNIVL
-234 ETDRQ
+234 ESDEQ
-239 GADFYIEKV
+239 GADYYMEKV
-248 QESIDNRT
+248 HESIDNKT
-256 LSTFIMSTKEGT
+256 LSTFIMSTNEGI
-268 KCVYVAPLPYSEWFL
+268 KCVYVAPLPYSEWYL
-283 VTAMSYESLDGIVQ
+283 ITTMSYDAMDGIIR
-297 KLDYNALKAFLAAM
+297 KLDYNSLRVFLM
-311 ILMFAIFI
+311 VIIMMFTIFI
-319 VVFVIYYRVTR
+319 VVFIVYYRITR
-330 AQMLEID
+330 FQMIEID
-337 RARSEAIHANK
+337 KARSEAIRANK
-348 AKSEFLSYM
+348 AKSEFLSNM

-404 DILDMSKIEN
+404 DILDMSKIES

-425 LRVAMDSLVTIIQPQ
+425 LREAMDSIVTIIQPQ

-447 FDVFISNILEE
+447 FDVFISNILAE

-486 KIYVY
+486 EIHVY
-491 LSQEESPK
+491 LSQEESPR
-499 GDAYVRVH
+499 GDDFVRVH
-507 FRVKDTGMG
+507 FRVKDSGMG

-529 SREDNTRVHKTEGT
+529 SREDSTRVHKTEGT
-543 GLGMAISKYIIDA
+543 GLGMTISKYIVDA
-556 MGGTIEVHSETGK
+556 MEGTIEVHSEVGK
-569 GTEFHIVLDLEKAT
+569 GTEFHVILDLEKAT

-606 RETAEKLKELTIQCD
+606 RETAEKLEELTIHCD
-621 WVVDG
+621 WAVDG
-626 KSAIHM
+626 RTAIRM
-632 VEEHHNRQD
+632 MEEHHNRQD

-658 EAAREL
+658 ETAREL
-664 RQKFGEEMPILL
+664 RHKFGDEMPILI

-706 LYHGLMQY
+706 LYHGLLQY
-714 MDPAREKTE
+714 MGSSQEKE
-723 MRKTPARDFS
+723 EVQKAPSKDFS

-747 EIANELLSAIGI
+747 EIANELLTAIGI

-773 FEKSAEGYYDAILM
+773 FEKSDKGYYDAILM
-787 DIRMPVMSGY
+787 DIRMPIMSGY
-797 EAARKIRALTRQDA
+797 EAARKIRSLTRQDA
-811 KLPIIAMTAD
+811 GLPIIAMTAD

-826 IKKCKECGMND
+826 VKKCKECGMND
-837 HASKPI
+837 HTSKPI
-843 DMDVL
+843 DMDIL

>member
-1 VKGEMKDEIR
+1 MKVNMK
-11 NKTNRF
+11 NKTNRY
-17 LIVIFVL
+17 LMVIFVL

-31 IFLFLMRHMMNSSKE
+31 LFLLLMKYVMNSGKK
-46 TATEISG
+46 TAAEISG
-53 FYMDRMSTQITKHF
+53 FYMDRMSTQIIKHF
-67 DTTVNIKLAQ
+67 DTTVEIKLAQ
-77 VESIVKTVPPEGRLQ
+77 VESIVKTVPPEGQVQ
-92 GRELTEIMAISAAA
+92 GRKLIQAMAVSGAA
-106 RDFQLLGLLSEDG
+106 RDFQFLCLLSEEG
-119 EMQMILGE
+119 EVQLIFGE
-127 KVEIADEEPFLNSLK
+127 EVEIADEEPFLDSLK
-142 AGDKKIAVASISGT
+142 AGEKKIAVANIPST
-156 DTMLVLLGVPCAYDM
+156 DTTLVLLGVPCAYDM
-171 EIGGKSI
+171 ENGGKSI
-178 AMVAGIEV
+178 AMVAGIDV
-186 DYVNKT
+186 DYVNNT

-214 IKSGSAVLDNYYD
+214 IKSGTAVLNNYYD
-227 RLRNIVL
+227 RLQNIVL
-234 ETDRQ
+234 ESDEQ
-239 GADFYIEKV
+239 GADYYMEKV
-248 QESIDNRT
+248 HESIDNKT
-256 LSTFIMSTKEGT
+256 LSTFIMSTNEGI
-268 KCVYVAPLPYSEWFL
+268 KCVYVAPLPYSEWYL
-283 VTAMSYESLDGIVQ
+283 ITTMSYDAMDGIIR
-297 KLDYNALKAFLAAM
+297 KLDYNSLRTFLM
-311 ILMFAIFI
+311 VIIMMFTIFI
-319 VVFVIYYRVTR
+319 VVFIMYYRITR
-330 AQMLEID
+330 FQMIEID
-337 RARSEAIHANK
+337 KARSEAIRANK
-348 AKSEFLSYM
+348 AKSEFLSNM

-404 DILDMSKIEN
+404 DILDMSKIES

-425 LRVAMDSLVTIIQPQ
+425 LREAMDSIVTIIQPQ
-440 IKSKNQV
+440 IKTKNKV
-447 FDVFISNILEE
+447 FDVFISNILAE

-486 KIYVY
+486 EIHVY
-491 LSQEESPK
+491 LSQEESPR
-499 GDAYVRVH
+499 GDDFVRVH
-507 FRVKDTGMG
+507 FRVKDSGMG

-529 SREDNTRVHKTEGT
+529 SREDSTRVHKTEGT
-543 GLGMAISKYIIDA
+543 GLGMAISKYIVDA
-556 MGGTIEVHSETGK
+556 MEGTIEVHSEVGK
-569 GTEFHIVLDLEKAT
+569 GTEFHVILDLEKAT

-606 RETAEKLKELTIQCD
+606 RETAEKLEELTIHCD
-621 WVVDG
+621 WAVDG
-626 KSAIHM
+626 RTAIRM

-658 EAAREL
+658 ETAREL
-664 RQKFGEEMPILL
+664 RHKFGDEMPILI

-706 LYHGLMQY
+706 LYHGLLQY
-714 MDPAREKTE
+714 MGSSQEKE
-723 MRKTPARDFS
+723 EVQKAPSKDFS

-747 EIANELLSAIGI
+747 EIANELLTAIGI

-773 FEKSAEGYYDAILM
+773 FEKSDKSYYDAILM
-787 DIRMPVMSGY
+787 DIRMPIMSGY
-797 EAARKIRALTRQDA
+797 EAARKIRSLTRQDA
-811 KLPIIAMTAD
+811 GLPIIAMTAD

-826 IKKCKECGMND
+826 VKKCKECGMND
-837 HASKPI
+837 HTSKPI
-843 DMDVL
+843 DMDIL

>member
-1 VKGEMKDEIR
+1 MKVNMK
-11 NKTNRF
+11 NKTNRY
-17 LIVIFVL
+17 LMVIFVL

-31 IFLFLMRHMMNSSKE
+31 LFLLLMKYMMNSGKK
-46 TATEISG
+46 TAAEISG
-53 FYMDRMSTQITKHF
+53 FYMDRMSTQIIKHF
-67 DTTVNIKLAQ
+67 DTTVEIKLAQ
-77 VESIVKTVPPEGRLQ
+77 VESIVKTVPPEGQVQ
-92 GRELTEIMAISAAA
+92 GRKLIQAMAVSGAA
-106 RDFQLLGLLSEDG
+106 RDFQFLCLLSEEG
-119 EMQMILGE
+119 EVQLIFGE
-127 KVEIADEEPFLNSLK
+127 EVEIADEEPFLDSLK
-142 AGDKKIAVASISGT
+142 AGEKKIAVANIPST
-156 DTMLVLLGVPCAYDM
+156 DTTLVLLGVPCAYDM
-171 EIGGKSI
+171 ENGGKSI
-178 AMVAGIEV
+178 AMVAGIDV
-186 DYVNKT
+186 DYINNT

-214 IKSGSAVLDNYYD
+214 IKSGTAVLNNYYD
-227 RLRNIVL
+227 RLQNIVL
-234 ETDRQ
+234 ESDEQ
-239 GADFYIEKV
+239 GADYYMEKV
-248 QESIDNRT
+248 HESIDNKT
-256 LSTFIMSTKEGT
+256 LSTFIMSTNEGI
-268 KCVYVAPLPYSEWFL
+268 KCVYVAPLPYSEWYL
-283 VTAMSYESLDGIVQ
+283 ITTMSYDAMDGIIR
-297 KLDYNALKAFLAAM
+297 KLDYNSLRVFLM
-311 ILMFAIFI
+311 VIIMMFTIFI
-319 VVFVIYYRVTR
+319 VVFIVYYRITR
-330 AQMLEID
+330 FQMIEID
-337 RARSEAIHANK
+337 KARSEAIRANK
-348 AKSEFLSYM
+348 AKSEFLSNM

-404 DILDMSKIEN
+404 DILDMSKIES

-425 LRVAMDSLVTIIQPQ
+425 LREAMDSIVTIIQPQ

-447 FDVFISNILEE
+447 FDVFISNILAE

-486 KIYVY
+486 EIHVY
-491 LSQEESPK
+491 LSQEESPR
-499 GDAYVRVH
+499 GDDFVRVH
-507 FRVKDTGMG
+507 FRVKDSGMG
-516 MTPEFQKKIFESF
+516 MAPEFQKKIFESF
-529 SREDNTRVHKTEGT
+529 SREDSTRVHKTEGT
-543 GLGMAISKYIIDA
+543 GLGMAISKYIVDA
-556 MGGTIEVHSETGK
+556 MEGTIEVHSEVGK
-569 GTEFHIVLDLEKAT
+569 GTEFHVILDLEKAT

-606 RETAEKLKELTIQCD
+606 RETAEKLEELTIHCD
-621 WVVDG
+621 WAVDG
-626 KSAIHM
+626 RTAIRM
-632 VEEHHNRQD
+632 MEEHHNRQD

-658 EAAREL
+658 ETAREL
-664 RQKFGEEMPILL
+664 RHKFGDEMPILI

-706 LYHGLMQY
+706 LYHGLLQY
-714 MDPAREKTE
+714 MGSSQEKE
-723 MRKTPARDFS
+723 EVQKAPSKDFS

-747 EIANELLSAIGI
+747 EIANELLTAIGI

-773 FEKSAEGYYDAILM
+773 FEKSDKGYYDAILM
-787 DIRMPVMSGY
+787 DIRMPIMSGY
-797 EAARKIRALTRQDA
+797 EAARKIRSLTRQDA
-811 KLPIIAMTAD
+811 GLPIIAMTAD

-826 IKKCKECGMND
+826 VKKCKECGMND
-837 HASKPI
+837 HTSKPI
-843 DMDVL
+843 DMDIL

>member
-1 VKGEMKDEIR
+1 MKVNMK
-11 NKTNRF
+11 NKTNRY
-17 LIVIFVL
+17 LMVIFVL

-31 IFLFLMRHMMNSSKE
+31 LFLLLMKYMMNSGKK
-46 TATEISG
+46 TAAEISG
-53 FYMDRMSTQITKHF
+53 FYMDRMSTQIIRHF
-67 DTTVNIKLAQ
+67 DTTVEIKLAQ
-77 VESIVKTVPPEGRLQ
+77 VESIVKTVPPEGQVQ
-92 GRELTEIMAISAAA
+92 GRKLIQAMAVSGAA
-106 RDFQLLGLLSEDG
+106 RDFQFLCLLSEEG
-119 EMQMILGE
+119 EVQLIFGE
-127 KVEIADEEPFLNSLK
+127 EVEIADEEPFLDSLK
-142 AGDKKIAVASISGT
+142 AGEKKIAVANIPST
-156 DTMLVLLGVPCAYDM
+156 DTTLVLLGVPCAYDM
-171 EIGGKSI
+171 ENGGKSI
-178 AMVAGIEV
+178 AMVAGIDV
-186 DYVNKT
+186 DYVNNT

-214 IKSGSAVLDNYYD
+214 IKSGTAVLNNYYD
-227 RLRNIVL
+227 RLQNIVL
-234 ETDRQ
+234 ESDEQ
-239 GADFYIEKV
+239 GADYYMEKV
-248 QESIDNRT
+248 HESIDNKT
-256 LSTFIMSTKEGT
+256 LSTFIMSTNEGI
-268 KCVYVAPLPYSEWFL
+268 KCVYVAPLPYSEWYL
-283 VTAMSYESLDGIVQ
+283 ITTMSYDAMDGIIR
-297 KLDYNALKAFLAAM
+297 KLDYNSLRVFLMAIIM
-311 ILMFAIFI
+311 MFTIFI
-319 VVFVIYYRVTR
+319 VVFIVYYRITR
-330 AQMLEID
+330 FQMIEID
-337 RARSEAIHANK
+337 KARSEAIRANK
-348 AKSEFLSYM
+348 AKSEFLSNM

-404 DILDMSKIEN
+404 DILDMSKIES

-425 LRVAMDSLVTIIQPQ
+425 LREAMDSIVTIIQPQ

-447 FDVFISNILEE
+447 FDVFISNILAE

-486 KIYVY
+486 EIHVY
-491 LSQEESPK
+491 LSQEESPR
-499 GDAYVRVH
+499 GDDFVRVH
-507 FRVKDTGMG
+507 FRVKDSGMG

-529 SREDNTRVHKTEGT
+529 SREDSTRVHKTEGT
-543 GLGMAISKYIIDA
+543 GLGMTISKYIVDA
-556 MGGTIEVHSETGK
+556 MEGTIEVHSEVGK
-569 GTEFHIVLDLEKAT
+569 GTEFHVILDLEKAT

-606 RETAEKLKELTIQCD
+606 RETAEKLEELTIHCD
-621 WVVDG
+621 WAVDG
-626 KSAIHM
+626 RTAIRM
-632 VEEHHNRQD
+632 MEEHHNRQD

-658 EAAREL
+658 ETAREL
-664 RQKFGEEMPILL
+664 RHKFGDEMPIL
-676 ISAYDW
+676 IIFAYDW

-706 LYHGLMQY
+706 LYHGLLQY
-714 MDPAREKTE
+714 MGSSQEKE
-723 MRKTPARDFS
+723 EVQKAPSKDFS

-747 EIANELLSAIGI
+747 EIANELLTAIGI

-773 FEKSAEGYYDAILM
+773 FEKSDKGYYDAILM
-787 DIRMPVMSGY
+787 DIRMPIMSGY
-797 EAARKIRALTRQDA
+797 EAARKIRSLTRQDA
-811 KLPIIAMTAD
+811 GLPIIAMTAD

-826 IKKCKECGMND
+826 VKKCKECGMND
-837 HASKPI
+837 HTSKPI
-843 DMDVL
+843 DMDIL

>member
-1 VKGEMKDEIR
+1 MKVNMK
-11 NKTNRF
+11 NKTNRY
-17 LIVIFVL
+17 LMVIFVL

-31 IFLFLMRHMMNSSKE
+31 LFLLLMKYMMNSGKK
-46 TATEISG
+46 TAAEISG
-53 FYMDRMSTQITKHF
+53 FYMDRMSTQIIKHF
-67 DTTVNIKLAQ
+67 DTTVEIKLAQ
-77 VESIVKTVPPEGRLQ
+77 VESIVKTVPPEGQVQ
-92 GRELTEIMAISAAA
+92 GRKLIQAMAVSGAA
-106 RDFQLLGLLSEDG
+106 RDFQFLCLLSEEG
-119 EMQMILGE
+119 EVQLIFGE
-127 KVEIADEEPFLNSLK
+127 EVEIADEEPFLDSLK
-142 AGDKKIAVASISGT
+142 AGEKKIAVANIPST
-156 DTMLVLLGVPCAYDM
+156 DTTLVLLGVPCAYDM
-171 EIGGKSI
+171 ENGGKSI
-178 AMVAGIEV
+178 AMVAGIDV
-186 DYVNKT
+186 DYVNNT

-214 IKSGSAVLDNYYD
+214 IKSGTAVLNNYYD
-227 RLRNIVL
+227 RLQNIVL
-234 ETDRQ
+234 ESDEQ
-239 GADFYIEKV
+239 GADYYMEKV
-248 QESIDNRT
+248 HESIDNKT
-256 LSTFIMSTKEGT
+256 LSTFIMSTNEGI
-268 KCVYVAPLPYSEWFL
+268 KCVYVAPLPYSEWYL
-283 VTAMSYESLDGIVQ
+283 ITTMSYDAMDGIIR
-297 KLDYNALKAFLAAM
+297 KLDYNSLRAFLMAIIM
-311 ILMFAIFI
+311 MFTIFI
-319 VVFVIYYRVTR
+319 VVFIMYHRITR
-330 AQMLEID
+330 FQMIEID
-337 RARSEAIHANK
+337 KARSEAIRANK
-348 AKSEFLSYM
+348 AKSEFLSNM

-404 DILDMSKIEN
+404 DILDMSKIES

-425 LRVAMDSLVTIIQPQ
+425 LREAMDSIVTIIQPQ

-447 FDVFISNILEE
+447 FDVFISNILAE

-486 KIYVY
+486 EIHVY
-491 LSQEESPK
+491 LSQEESPR
-499 GDAYVRVH
+499 GDDFVRVH
-507 FRVKDTGMG
+507 FRVKDSGMG

-529 SREDNTRVHKTEGT
+529 SREDSTRVHKTEGT
-543 GLGMAISKYIIDA
+543 GLGMTISKYIVDA
-556 MGGTIEVHSETGK
+556 MEGTIEVHSEVGK
-569 GTEFHIVLDLEKAT
+569 GTEFHVILDLEKAT

-606 RETAEKLKELTIQCD
+606 RETAEKLEELTIHCD
-621 WVVDG
+621 WAVDG
-626 KSAIHM
+626 RTAIRM
-632 VEEHHNRQD
+632 MEEHHNRQD

-658 EAAREL
+658 ETAREL
-664 RQKFGEEMPILL
+664 RHKFGDEMPILI

-706 LYHGLMQY
+706 LYHGLLQY
-714 MDPAREKTE
+714 MGSSQEKE
-723 MRKTPARDFS
+723 EVQKAPSKDFS

-747 EIANELLSAIGI
+747 EIANELLTAIGI

-773 FEKSAEGYYDAILM
+773 FEKSDKGYYDAILM

-797 EAARKIRALTRQDA
+797 EAARKIRSLTRRDA
-811 KLPIIAMTAD
+811 GLPIIAMTAD

-826 IKKCKECGMND
+826 VKKCKECGMND
-837 HASKPI
+837 HTSKPI
-843 DMDVL
+843 DMDIL

>member
-1 VKGEMKDEIR
+1 MKVNMK
-11 NKTNRF
+11 NKTNRY
-17 LIVIFVL
+17 LMVIFVL

-31 IFLFLMRHMMNSSKE
+31 LFLLLMKYVMNSGKK
-46 TATEISG
+46 TAAEISG
-53 FYMDRMSTQITKHF
+53 FYMDRMSTQIIKHF
-67 DTTVNIKLAQ
+67 DTTVEIKLAQ
-77 VESIVKTVPPEGRLQ
+77 VESIVKTVPPEGQVQ
-92 GRELTEIMAISAAA
+92 GRKLIQAMAVSGAA
-106 RDFQLLGLLSEDG
+106 RDFQFLCLLSEEG
-119 EMQMILGE
+119 EVQLIFGE
-127 KVEIADEEPFLNSLK
+127 EVEIADEEPFLDSLK
-142 AGDKKIAVASISGT
+142 AGEKKIAVANIPST
-156 DTMLVLLGVPCAYDM
+156 DTTLVLLGVPCAYDM
-171 EIGGKSI
+171 ENGGKSI
-178 AMVAGIEV
+178 AMVAGIDV
-186 DYVNKT
+186 DYVNNT

-214 IKSGSAVLDNYYD
+214 IKSGTAVLNNYYD
-227 RLRNIVL
+227 RLQNIVL
-234 ETDRQ
+234 ESDEQ
-239 GADFYIEKV
+239 GADYYMEKV
-248 QESIDNRT
+248 HESIDNKT
-256 LSTFIMSTKEGT
+256 LSTFIMSTNEGI
-268 KCVYVAPLPYSEWFL
+268 KCVYVAPLPYSEWYL
-283 VTAMSYESLDGIVQ
+283 ITTMSYDAMDGIIR
-297 KLDYNALKAFLAAM
+297 KLDYNSLRTFLM
-311 ILMFAIFI
+311 VIIMMFTIFI
-319 VVFVIYYRVTR
+319 VVFIMYYRITR
-330 AQMLEID
+330 FQMIEID
-337 RARSEAIHANK
+337 KARSEAIRANK
-348 AKSEFLSYM
+348 AKSEFLSNM

-404 DILDMSKIEN
+404 DILDMSKIES

-425 LRVAMDSLVTIIQPQ
+425 LREAMDSIVTIIQPQ
-440 IKSKNQV
+440 IKTKNQV
-447 FDVFISNILEE
+447 FDVFISNILAE

-486 KIYVY
+486 EIHVY
-491 LSQEESPK
+491 LSQEESPR
-499 GDAYVRVH
+499 GDDFVRVH
-507 FRVKDTGMG
+507 FRVKDSGMG

-529 SREDNTRVHKTEGT
+529 SREDSTRVHKTEGT
-543 GLGMAISKYIIDA
+543 GLGMAISKYIVDA
-556 MGGTIEVHSETGK
+556 MEGTIEVHSEVGK
-569 GTEFHIVLDLEKAT
+569 GTEFHVILDLEKAT

-599 DDDEQLC
+599 EDDEQLC
-606 RETAEKLKELTIQCD
+606 RETAEKLEELTIHCD
-621 WVVDG
+621 WAVDG
-626 KSAIHM
+626 RTAIRM

-658 EAAREL
+658 ETAREL
-664 RQKFGEEMPILL
+664 RHKFGDEMPILI

-706 LYHGLMQY
+706 LYHGLLQY
-714 MDPAREKTE
+714 MGSSQEKE
-723 MRKTPARDFS
+723 EVQKAPSKDFS

-747 EIANELLSAIGI
+747 EIANELLTAIGI

-773 FEKSAEGYYDAILM
+773 FEKSDKSYYDAILM
-787 DIRMPVMSGY
+787 DIRMPIMSGY
-797 EAARKIRALTRQDA
+797 EAARKIRSLTRQDA
-811 KLPIIAMTAD
+811 GLPIIAMTAD

-826 IKKCKECGMND
+826 VKKCKECGMND
-837 HASKPI
+837 HTSKPI
-843 DMDVL
+843 DMDIL

>member
-1 VKGEMKDEIR
+1 MKVNMK
-11 NKTNRF
+11 NKTNRY
-17 LIVIFVL
+17 LMVIFVL

-31 IFLFLMRHMMNSSKE
+31 LFLLLMKYVMNSGKK
-46 TATEISG
+46 TAAEISG
-53 FYMDRMSTQITKHF
+53 FYMDRMSTQIIKHF
-67 DTTVNIKLAQ
+67 DTTVEIKLAQ
-77 VESIVKTVPPEGRLQ
+77 VESIVKTVPPEGQVQ
-92 GRELTEIMAISAAA
+92 GRKLIQAMAVSGAA
-106 RDFQLLGLLSEDG
+106 RDFQFLCLLSEEG
-119 EMQMILGE
+119 EVQLIFGAE
-127 KVEIADEEPFLNSLK
+127 VEIADEEPFLDSLK
-142 AGDKKIAVASISGT
+142 AGEKKIAVANIPST
-156 DTMLVLLGVPCAYDM
+156 DTTLVLLGVPCAYDM
-171 EIGGKSI
+171 ENGGKSI
-178 AMVAGIEV
+178 AMVAGIDV
-186 DYVNKT
+186 DYVNNT

-214 IKSGSAVLDNYYD
+214 IKSGTAVLNNYYD
-227 RLRNIVL
+227 RLQNIVL
-234 ETDRQ
+234 ESDEQ
-239 GADFYIEKV
+239 GADYYMEKV
-248 QESIDNRT
+248 HESIDNKT
-256 LSTFIMSTKEGT
+256 LSTFIMSTNEGI
-268 KCVYVAPLPYSEWFL
+268 KCVYVAPLPYSEWYL
-283 VTAMSYESLDGIVQ
+283 ITTMSYDAMDGIIR
-297 KLDYNALKAFLAAM
+297 KLDYNSLRTFLM
-311 ILMFAIFI
+311 VIIMMFTIFI
-319 VVFVIYYRVTR
+319 VVFIMYYRITR
-330 AQMLEID
+330 FQMIEID
-337 RARSEAIHANK
+337 KARSEAIRANK
-348 AKSEFLSYM
+348 AKSEFLSNM

-404 DILDMSKIEN
+404 DILDMSKIES

-425 LRVAMDSLVTIIQPQ
+425 LREAMDSIVTIIQPQ
-440 IKSKNQV
+440 IKTKNQV
-447 FDVFISNILEE
+447 FDVFISNILAE

-486 KIYVY
+486 EIHVY
-491 LSQEESPK
+491 LSQEESPR
-499 GDAYVRVH
+499 GDDFVRVH
-507 FRVKDTGMG
+507 FRVKDSGMG

-529 SREDNTRVHKTEGT
+529 SREDSTRVHKTEGT
-543 GLGMAISKYIIDA
+543 GLGMAISKYIVDA
-556 MGGTIEVHSETGK
+556 MEGTIEVHSEVGK
-569 GTEFHIVLDLEKAT
+569 GTEFHVILDLEKAT

-606 RETAEKLKELTIQCD
+606 RETAEKLEELTIHCD
-621 WVVDG
+621 WAVDG
-626 KSAIHM
+626 RTAIRM

-658 EAAREL
+658 ETAREL
-664 RQKFGEEMPILL
+664 RHKFGDEMPILI

-706 LYHGLMQY
+706 LYHGLLQY
-714 MDPAREKTE
+714 MGSSQEKE
-723 MRKTPARDFS
+723 EVQKAPSKDFS

-747 EIANELLSAIGI
+747 EIANELLTAIGI

-773 FEKSAEGYYDAILM
+773 FEKSDKSYYDAILM
-787 DIRMPVMSGY
+787 DIRMPIMSGY
-797 EAARKIRALTRQDA
+797 EAARKIRSLTRQDA
-811 KLPIIAMTAD
+811 GLPIIAMTAD

-826 IKKCKECGMND
+826 VKKCKECGMND
-837 HASKPI
+837 HTSKPI
-843 DMDVL
+843 DMDIL

>member
-1 VKGEMKDEIR
+1 MKVNMK
-11 NKTNRF
+11 NKTNRY
-17 LIVIFVL
+17 LMVIFVL

-31 IFLFLMRHMMNSSKE
+31 LFLLLMKYMMNSGKK
-46 TATEISG
+46 TAAEISG
-53 FYMDRMSTQITKHF
+53 FYMDRMSTQIIKHF
-67 DTTVNIKLAQ
+67 DTTVEIKLAQ
-77 VESIVKTVPPEGRLQ
+77 VESIVKTVPPEGQVQ
-92 GRELTEIMAISAAA
+92 GRKLIQAMAVSGAA
-106 RDFQLLGLLSEDG
+106 RDFQFLCLLSEEG
-119 EMQMILGE
+119 EVQLIFGE
-127 KVEIADEEPFLNSLK
+127 EVEIADEEPFLDSLK
-142 AGDKKIAVASISGT
+142 AGEKKIAVANIPST
-156 DTMLVLLGVPCAYDM
+156 DTTLVLLGVPCAYDM
-171 EIGGKSI
+171 ENGGKSI
-178 AMVAGIEV
+178 AMVAGIDV
-186 DYVNKT
+186 DYVNNT

-214 IKSGSAVLDNYYD
+214 IKSGTAVLNNYYD
-227 RLRNIVL
+227 RLQNIVL
-234 ETDRQ
+234 ESDEQ
-239 GADFYIEKV
+239 GADYYMEKV
-248 QESIDNRT
+248 HESIDNKT
-256 LSTFIMSTKEGT
+256 LSTFIMSTNEGI
-268 KCVYVAPLPYSEWFL
+268 KCVYVAPLPYSEWYL
-283 VTAMSYESLDGIVQ
+283 ITTMSYDAMDGIIR
-297 KLDYNALKAFLAAM
+297 KLDHNSLRAFLM
-311 ILMFAIFI
+311 VIIMMFTIFI
-319 VVFVIYYRVTR
+319 VVFIMYYRITR
-330 AQMLEID
+330 FQMIEID
-337 RARSEAIHANK
+337 KARSEAIRANK
-348 AKSEFLSYM
+348 AKSEFLSNM

-404 DILDMSKIEN
+404 DILDMSKIES

-425 LRVAMDSLVTIIQPQ
+425 LREAMDSIVTIIQPQ

-447 FDVFISNILEE
+447 FDVFISNILAE

-486 KIYVY
+486 EIHVY
-491 LSQEESPK
+491 LSQEESPR
-499 GDAYVRVH
+499 GDDFVRVH
-507 FRVKDTGMG
+507 FRVKDSGMG

-529 SREDNTRVHKTEGT
+529 SREDSTRVHKTEGT
-543 GLGMAISKYIIDA
+543 GLGMAISKYIVDA
-556 MGGTIEVHSETGK
+556 MEGTIEVHSGVGK
-569 GTEFHIVLDLEKAT
+569 GTEFHVILDLEKAT

-592 SWNMLLV
+592 GWNMLLV

-606 RETAEKLKELTIQCD
+606 RETAEKLEELTIHCD
-621 WVVDG
+621 WAVDG
-626 KSAIHM
+626 RTAIRM

-658 EAAREL
+658 ETAREL
-664 RQKFGEEMPILL
+664 RHKFGDEMPILI

-689 REAGIS
+689 RKAGIS

-706 LYHGLMQY
+706 LYHGLLQY
-714 MDPAREKTE
+714 MGSSQEKE
-723 MRKTPARDFS
+723 EVQKAPSKDFS

-747 EIANELLSAIGI
+747 EIANELLTAIGI

-773 FEKSAEGYYDAILM
+773 FEKSDKGYYDAILM
-787 DIRMPVMSGY
+787 DIRMPIMSGY
-797 EAARKIRALTRQDA
+797 EAARKIRSLTRQDA
-811 KLPIIAMTAD
+811 GLPIIAMTAD

-826 IKKCKECGMND
+826 VKKCKECGMND
-837 HASKPI
+837 HTSKPI
-843 DMDVL
+843 DMDIL

>member
-1 VKGEMKDEIR
+1 MKVNMK
-11 NKTNRF
+11 NKTNRY
-17 LIVIFVL
+17 LMVIFVL

-31 IFLFLMRHMMNSSKE
+31 LFLLLMKYMMNSGKK
-46 TATEISG
+46 TAAEISG
-53 FYMDRMSTQITKHF
+53 FYMDRMSTQIIKHF
-67 DTTVNIKLAQ
+67 DTIVEIKLAQ
-77 VESIVKTVPPEGRLQ
+77 VESIVKTVPPEGQVQ
-92 GRELTEIMAISAAA
+92 GRKLIQAMAVSGAA
-106 RDFQLLGLLSEDG
+106 RDFQFLCLLSEEG
-119 EMQMILGE
+119 EVQLIFGE
-127 KVEIADEEPFLNSLK
+127 EVEIADEEPFLDSLK
-142 AGDKKIAVASISGT
+142 AGEKKIAVANIPST
-156 DTMLVLLGVPCAYDM
+156 DTTLVLLGVPCAYDM
-171 EIGGKSI
+171 ENGGKSI
-178 AMVAGIEV
+178 AMVAGIDV
-186 DYVNKT
+186 DYVNNT

-214 IKSGSAVLDNYYD
+214 IKSGTAVLNNYYD
-227 RLRNIVL
+227 RLQNIVL
-234 ETDRQ
+234 ESDEQ
-239 GADFYIEKV
+239 GADYYMEKV
-248 QESIDNRT
+248 YESIDNKT
-256 LSTFIMSTKEGT
+256 LSTFIMSTNEGI
-268 KCVYVAPLPYSEWFL
+268 KCVYVAPLPYSEWYL
-283 VTAMSYESLDGIVQ
+283 ITTMSYDAMDGIIR
-297 KLDYNALKAFLAAM
+297 KLDYNSLRAFLM
-311 ILMFAIFI
+311 VIIMMFTIFI
-319 VVFVIYYRVTR
+319 VVFIMYYRITR
-330 AQMLEID
+330 FQMIEID
-337 RARSEAIHANK
+337 KARSEAIRANK
-348 AKSEFLSYM
+348 AKSEFLSNM

-404 DILDMSKIEN
+404 DILDMSKIES

-425 LRVAMDSLVTIIQPQ
+425 LREAMDSIVTIIQPQ

-447 FDVFISNILEE
+447 FDVFISNILAE

-486 KIYVY
+486 EIHVY
-491 LSQEESPK
+491 LSQEESPR
-499 GDAYVRVH
+499 GDDFVRVH
-507 FRVKDTGMG
+507 FRVKDSGMG
-516 MTPEFQKKIFESF
+516 MAPEFQKKIFESF
-529 SREDNTRVHKTEGT
+529 SREDSTRVHKTEGT
-543 GLGMAISKYIIDA
+543 GLGMAISKYIVDA
-556 MGGTIEVHSETGK
+556 MEGTIEVHSEVGK
-569 GTEFHIVLDLEKAT
+569 GTEFHVILDLEKAT

-606 RETAEKLKELTIQCD
+606 RETAEKLEELTIHCD
-621 WVVDG
+621 WAVDG
-626 KSAIHM
+626 RTAIRM
-632 VEEHHNRQD
+632 MEEHHNRQD

-658 EAAREL
+658 ETAREL
-664 RQKFGEEMPILL
+664 RHKFGDEMPILI

-706 LYHGLMQY
+706 LYHGLLQY
-714 MDPAREKTE
+714 MGSSQEKE
-723 MRKTPARDFS
+723 EVQKAPSKDFS

-747 EIANELLSAIGI
+747 EIANELLTAIGI

-773 FEKSAEGYYDAILM
+773 FEKSDKGYYDAILM
-787 DIRMPVMSGY
+787 DIRMPIMSGY
-797 EAARKIRALTRQDA
+797 EAARKIRSLTRQDA
-811 KLPIIAMTAD
+811 GLPIIAMTAD

-826 IKKCKECGMND
+826 VKKCKECGMND
-837 HASKPI
+837 HTSKPI
-843 DMDVL
+843 DMDIL

>member
-1 VKGEMKDEIR
+1 MKVNMK
-11 NKTNRF
+11 NKTNRY
-17 LIVIFVL
+17 LMVIFVL

-31 IFLFLMRHMMNSSKE
+31 LFLLLMKYVMNSGKK
-46 TATEISG
+46 TAAEISG
-53 FYMDRMSTQITKHF
+53 FYMDRMSTQIIKHF
-67 DTTVNIKLAQ
+67 DTTVEIKLAQ
-77 VESIVKTVPPEGRLQ
+77 VESIVKTVPPEGQVQ
-92 GRELTEIMAISAAA
+92 GRKLIQAMAVSGAA
-106 RDFQLLGLLSEDG
+106 RDFQFLCLLSEEG
-119 EMQMILGE
+119 EVQLIFGE
-127 KVEIADEEPFLNSLK
+127 EVEIADEEPFLDSLK
-142 AGDKKIAVASISGT
+142 AGEKKIAVANIPST
-156 DTMLVLLGVPCAYDM
+156 DTTLVLLGVPCAYDM
-171 EIGGKSI
+171 ENGGKSI
-178 AMVAGIEV
+178 AMVAGIDV
-186 DYVNKT
+186 DYVNNT

-214 IKSGSAVLDNYYD
+214 IKSGTAVLNNYYD
-227 RLRNIVL
+227 RLQNIVL
-234 ETDRQ
+234 ESDEQ
-239 GADFYIEKV
+239 GADYYMEKV
-248 QESIDNRT
+248 HESIDNKT
-256 LSTFIMSTKEGT
+256 LSTFIMSTNEGI
-268 KCVYVAPLPYSEWFL
+268 KCVYVAPLPYSEWYL
-283 VTAMSYESLDGIVQ
+283 ITTMSYDAMDGIIR
-297 KLDYNALKAFLAAM
+297 KLDYNSLRTFLM
-311 ILMFAIFI
+311 VIIMMFTIFI
-319 VVFVIYYRVTR
+319 VVFIMYYRITR
-330 AQMLEID
+330 FQMIEID
-337 RARSEAIHANK
+337 KARSEAIRANK
-348 AKSEFLSYM
+348 AKREFLSNM

-404 DILDMSKIEN
+404 DILDMSKIES

-425 LRVAMDSLVTIIQPQ
+425 LREAMDSIVTIIQPQ
-440 IKSKNQV
+440 IKTKNQV
-447 FDVFISNILEE
+447 FDVFISNILAE

-486 KIYVY
+486 EIHVY
-491 LSQEESPK
+491 LSQEESPR
-499 GDAYVRVH
+499 GDDFVRVH
-507 FRVKDTGMG
+507 FRVKDSGMG

-529 SREDNTRVHKTEGT
+529 SREDSTRVHKTEGT
-543 GLGMAISKYIIDA
+543 GLGMAISKYIVDA
-556 MGGTIEVHSETGK
+556 MEGTIEVHSEVGK
-569 GTEFHIVLDLEKAT
+569 GTEFHVILDLEKAT

-606 RETAEKLKELTIQCD
+606 RETAEKLEELTIHCD
-621 WVVDG
+621 WAVDG
-626 KSAIHM
+626 RTAIRM

-658 EAAREL
+658 ETAREL
-664 RQKFGEEMPILL
+664 RHKFGDEMPILI

-706 LYHGLMQY
+706 LYHGLLQY
-714 MDPAREKTE
+714 MGSSQEKE
-723 MRKTPARDFS
+723 EVQKAPSKDFS

-747 EIANELLSAIGI
+747 EIANELLTAIGI

-773 FEKSAEGYYDAILM
+773 FEKSDKSYYDAILM
-787 DIRMPVMSGY
+787 DIRMPIMSGY
-797 EAARKIRALTRQDA
+797 EAARKIRSLTRQDA
-811 KLPIIAMTAD
+811 GLPIIAMTAD

-826 IKKCKECGMND
+826 VKKCKECGMND
-837 HASKPI
+837 HTSKPI
-843 DMDVL
+843 DMDIL

>member
-1 VKGEMKDEIR
+1 MKVNMK
-11 NKTNRF
+11 NKTNRY
-17 LIVIFVL
+17 LMVIFVL

-31 IFLFLMRHMMNSSKE
+31 LFLLLMKYMMNSGKK
-46 TATEISG
+46 TAAEISG
-53 FYMDRMSTQITKHF
+53 FYMDRMSTQIIKHF
-67 DTTVNIKLAQ
+67 DTTVEIKLAQ
-77 VESIVKTVPPEGRLQ
+77 VESIVKTVPPEGQVQ
-92 GRELTEIMAISAAA
+92 GRKLIQAMAVSGAA
-106 RDFQLLGLLSEDG
+106 RDFQFLCLLSEEG
-119 EMQMILGE
+119 EVQLIFGE
-127 KVEIADEEPFLNSLK
+127 EVEIADEEPFLDSLK
-142 AGDKKIAVASISGT
+142 AGEKKIAVANIPST
-156 DTMLVLLGVPCAYDM
+156 DTTLVLLGVPCAYDM
-171 EIGGKSI
+171 ENGGKSI
-178 AMVAGIEV
+178 AMVAGIDV
-186 DYVNKT
+186 DYVNNT

-199 VETYSHI
+199 VETYFHI

-214 IKSGSAVLDNYYD
+214 IKSGTAVLNNYYD
-227 RLRNIVL
+227 RLQNIVL
-234 ETDRQ
+234 ESDEQ
-239 GADFYIEKV
+239 GADYYMEKV
-248 QESIDNRT
+248 HESIDNKT
-256 LSTFIMSTKEGT
+256 LSTFIMSTNEGI
-268 KCVYVAPLPYSEWFL
+268 KCVYVAPLPYSEWYL
-283 VTAMSYESLDGIVQ
+283 ITTMSYDAMDGIIW
-297 KLDYNALKAFLAAM
+297 KLDYNSLRVFLM
-311 ILMFAIFI
+311 VIIMMFTIFI
-319 VVFVIYYRVTR
+319 VVFIVYYRITR
-330 AQMLEID
+330 FQMIEID
-337 RARSEAIHANK
+337 KARSEAIRANK
-348 AKSEFLSYM
+348 AKSEFLSNM

-404 DILDMSKIEN
+404 DILDMSKIES

-425 LRVAMDSLVTIIQPQ
+425 LREAMDSIVTIIQPQ

-447 FDVFISNILEE
+447 FDVFISNILAE

-486 KIYVY
+486 EIHVY
-491 LSQEESPK
+491 LSQEESPR
-499 GDAYVRVH
+499 GDDFVRVH
-507 FRVKDTGMG
+507 FRVKDSGMG

-529 SREDNTRVHKTEGT
+529 SREDSTRVHKTEGT
-543 GLGMAISKYIIDA
+543 GLGMTISKYIVDA
-556 MGGTIEVHSETGK
+556 MEGTIEVHSEVGK
-569 GTEFHIVLDLEKAT
+569 GTEFHVILDLEKAT

-606 RETAEKLKELTIQCD
+606 RETAEKLEELTIHCD
-621 WVVDG
+621 WAVDG
-626 KSAIHM
+626 RTAIRM
-632 VEEHHNRQD
+632 MEEHHNRQD

-658 EAAREL
+658 ETAREL
-664 RQKFGEEMPILL
+664 RHKFGDEMPILI

-706 LYHGLMQY
+706 LYHGLLQY
-714 MDPAREKTE
+714 MGSSQEKE
-723 MRKTPARDFS
+723 EVQKAPSKDFS

-747 EIANELLSAIGI
+747 EIANELLTAIGI

-773 FEKSAEGYYDAILM
+773 FEKSDKGYYDAILM
-787 DIRMPVMSGY
+787 DIRMPIMSGY
-797 EAARKIRALTRQDA
+797 EAARKIRSLTRQDA
-811 KLPIIAMTAD
+811 GLPIIAMTAD

-826 IKKCKECGMND
+826 VKKCKECGMND
-837 HASKPI
+837 HTSKPI
-843 DMDVL
+843 DMDIL

>member
-1 VKGEMKDEIR
+1 MKVNMK
-11 NKTNRF
+11 NKTNRY
-17 LIVIFVL
+17 LMVIFVL

-31 IFLFLMRHMMNSSKE
+31 LFLLLMKYMMNSGKK
-46 TATEISG
+46 TAAEISG
-53 FYMDRMSTQITKHF
+53 FYMDRMSTQIIKHF
-67 DTTVNIKLAQ
+67 DTTVEIKLAQ
-77 VESIVKTVPPEGRLQ
+77 VESIVKTVPPEGQVQ
-92 GRELTEIMAISAAA
+92 GRKLIQAMAVSGAA
-106 RDFQLLGLLSEDG
+106 RDFQFLCLLSEEG
-119 EMQMILGE
+119 EVQLIFGE
-127 KVEIADEEPFLNSLK
+127 EVEIADEEPFLDSLK
-142 AGDKKIAVASISGT
+142 AGEKKIAVANIPST
-156 DTMLVLLGVPCAYDM
+156 DTTLVLLGVPCAYDM
-171 EIGGKSI
+171 ENGGKSI
-178 AMVAGIEV
+178 AMVAGIDV
-186 DYVNKT
+186 DYVNNA

-214 IKSGSAVLDNYYD
+214 IKSGTAVLNNYYD
-227 RLRNIVL
+227 RLQNIVL
-234 ETDRQ
+234 ESDEQ
-239 GADFYIEKV
+239 GADYYMEKV
-248 QESIDNRT
+248 HESIDNKT
-256 LSTFIMSTKEGT
+256 LSTFIMSTNEGI
-268 KCVYVAPLPYSEWFL
+268 KCVYVAPLPYSEWYL
-283 VTAMSYESLDGIVQ
+283 ITTMSYDAMDGIIR
-297 KLDYNALKAFLAAM
+297 KLDYNSLRAFLMAIIM
-311 ILMFAIFI
+311 MFTIFI
-319 VVFVIYYRVTR
+319 VVFIMYHRITR
-330 AQMLEID
+330 FQMIEID
-337 RARSEAIHANK
+337 KARSEAIRANK
-348 AKSEFLSYM
+348 AKSEFLSNM

-404 DILDMSKIEN
+404 DILDMSKIES

-425 LRVAMDSLVTIIQPQ
+425 LREAMDSIVTIIQPQ

-447 FDVFISNILEE
+447 FDVFISNILAE

-486 KIYVY
+486 EIHVY
-491 LSQEESPK
+491 LSQEESPR
-499 GDAYVRVH
+499 GDDFVRVH
-507 FRVKDTGMG
+507 FRVKDSGMG

-529 SREDNTRVHKTEGT
+529 SREDSTRVHKTEGT
-543 GLGMAISKYIIDA
+543 GLGMTISKYIVDA
-556 MGGTIEVHSETGK
+556 MEGTIEVHSEVGK
-569 GTEFHIVLDLEKAT
+569 GTEFHVILDLEKAT

-606 RETAEKLKELTIQCD
+606 RETAEKLEELTIHCD
-621 WVVDG
+621 WAVDG
-626 KSAIHM
+626 RTAIRM
-632 VEEHHNRQD
+632 MEEHHNRQD

-658 EAAREL
+658 ETAREL
-664 RQKFGEEMPILL
+664 RHKFGDEMPILI

-706 LYHGLMQY
+706 LYHGLLQY
-714 MDPAREKTE
+714 MGSSQEKE
-723 MRKTPARDFS
+723 EVQKAPSKDFS

-747 EIANELLSAIGI
+747 EIANELLTAIGI

-773 FEKSAEGYYDAILM
+773 FEKSDKGYYDAILM
-787 DIRMPVMSGY
+787 DIRMPIMSGY
-797 EAARKIRALTRQDA
+797 EAARKIRSLTRQDA
-811 KLPIIAMTAD
+811 GLPIIAMTAD

-826 IKKCKECGMND
+826 VKKCKECGMND
-837 HASKPI
+837 HTSKPI
-843 DMDVL
+843 DMDIL

>member
-1 VKGEMKDEIR
+1 MKVNMK
-11 NKTNRF
+11 NKTNRY
-17 LIVIFVL
+17 LMVIFVL

-31 IFLFLMRHMMNSSKE
+31 LFLLLMKYMMNSGKK
-46 TATEISG
+46 TAAEISG
-53 FYMDRMSTQITKHF
+53 FYMDRMSTQIIKHF
-67 DTTVNIKLAQ
+67 DTTVEIKLAQ
-77 VESIVKTVPPEGRLQ
+77 VESIVKTVPPEGQVQ
-92 GRELTEIMAISAAA
+92 GRKLIQAMAVSGAA
-106 RDFQLLGLLSEDG
+106 RDFQFLCLLSEEG
-119 EMQMILGE
+119 EVQLIFGE
-127 KVEIADEEPFLNSLK
+127 EVEIADEEPFLDSLK
-142 AGDKKIAVASISGT
+142 AGEKKIAVANIPST
-156 DTMLVLLGVPCAYDM
+156 DTTLVLLGVPCAYDM
-171 EIGGKSI
+171 ENGGKSI
-178 AMVAGIEV
+178 AMVAGIDV
-186 DYVNKT
+186 DYVNNT

-214 IKSGSAVLDNYYD
+214 IKSGTAVLNNYYD
-227 RLRNIVL
+227 RLQNIVL
-234 ETDRQ
+234 ESDEQ
-239 GADFYIEKV
+239 GADYYMEKV
-248 QESIDNRT
+248 HESIDNKT
-256 LSTFIMSTKEGT
+256 LSTFIMSTNEGI
-268 KCVYVAPLPYSEWFL
+268 KCVYVAPLPYSEWYL
-283 VTAMSYESLDGIVQ
+283 ITTMSYDAMDGIIR
-297 KLDYNALKAFLAAM
+297 KLDYNSLRAFLMAIIM
-311 ILMFAIFI
+311 MFTIFI
-319 VVFVIYYRVTR
+319 VVFIMYHRITR
-330 AQMLEID
+330 FQMIEID
-337 RARSEAIHANK
+337 KARSEAIRANK
-348 AKSEFLSYM
+348 AKSEFLSNM

-404 DILDMSKIEN
+404 DILDMSKIES

-425 LRVAMDSLVTIIQPQ
+425 LREAMDSIVTIIQPQ

-447 FDVFISNILEE
+447 FDVFISNILAE

-475 SNAYKFTPEGG
+475 FNAYKFTPEGG
-486 KIYVY
+486 EIHVY
-491 LSQEESPK
+491 LSQEESPR
-499 GDAYVRVH
+499 GDDFVRVH
-507 FRVKDTGMG
+507 FRVKDSGMG

-529 SREDNTRVHKTEGT
+529 SREDSTRVHKTEGT
-543 GLGMAISKYIIDA
+543 GLGMTISKYIVDA
-556 MGGTIEVHSETGK
+556 MEGTIEVHSEVGK
-569 GTEFHIVLDLEKAT
+569 GTEFHVILDLEKAT

-606 RETAEKLKELTIQCD
+606 RETAEKLEELTIHCD
-621 WVVDG
+621 WAVDG
-626 KSAIHM
+626 RTAIRM
-632 VEEHHNRQD
+632 MEEHHNRQD

-658 EAAREL
+658 ETAREL
-664 RQKFGEEMPILL
+664 RHKFGDEMPILI

-706 LYHGLMQY
+706 LYHGLLQY
-714 MDPAREKTE
+714 MGSSQEKE
-723 MRKTPARDFS
+723 EVQKAPSKDFS

-747 EIANELLSAIGI
+747 EIANELLTAIGI

-773 FEKSAEGYYDAILM
+773 FEKSDKGYYDAILM
-787 DIRMPVMSGY
+787 DIRMPIMSGY
-797 EAARKIRALTRQDA
+797 EAARKIRSLTRQDA
-811 KLPIIAMTAD
+811 GLPIIAMTAD

-826 IKKCKECGMND
+826 VKKCKECGMND
-837 HASKPI
+837 HTSKPI
-843 DMDVL
+843 DMDIL

>member
-1 VKGEMKDEIR
+1 MEDKMR
-11 NKTNRF
+11 NKINRF
-17 LIVIFVL
+17 LIVVFAA

-31 IFLFLMRHMMNSSKE
+31 IFLVLMNHMMSSSKN
-46 TATEISG
+46 TATEISN
-53 FYMDRMSTQITKHF
+53 FYMDRMSTQITNHF
-67 DTTVNIKLAQ
+67 ETTVEIKLAQ
-77 VESIVKTVPPEGRLQ
+77 VESIVKTVPPEGEVQ
-92 GRELTEIMAISAAA
+92 GQDLLETMSISGAA
-106 RDFQLLGLLSEDG
+106 RDFRFLGLLSG
-119 EMQMILGE
+119 EGEVQLILGE
-127 KVEIADEEPFLNSLK
+127 EVKIADGEPFLNSLK
-142 AGDKKIAVASISGT
+142 AGEKKIAVASIP
-156 DTMLVLLGVPCAYDM
+156 DTESMLVLLGVPCAYDM

-178 AMVAGIEV
+178 AMVAGIDV
-186 DYVNKT
+186 DYVNNT
-192 LFLDNPG
+192 LFLNNPG

-234 ETDRQ
+234 ETDEQ

-248 QESIDNRT
+248 QKSIENRA
-256 LSTFIMSTKEGT
+256 LSTFIMSTSEGI
-268 KCVYVAPLPYSEWFL
+268 KCVYVAPLPYSEWYL
-283 VTAMSYESLDGIVQ
+283 VTAMSYDALDGIIQ
-297 KLDYNALKAFLAAM
+297 KLDYNSLRAFLIAM
-311 ILMFAIFI
+311 IMMFVIFI
-319 VVFVIYYRVTR
+319 VVFVMYYRVTR
-330 AQMLEID
+330 AQMIEID
-337 RARSEAIHANK
+337 KARSEAIRANK
-348 AKSEFLSYM
+348 AKSEFLSNM

-374 ATANIDDRQQLMNC
+374 ATANIDDRQQLTNC

-404 DILDMSKIEN
+404 DILDMSKIES

-425 LRVAMDSLVTIIQPQ
+425 LREAMDSIVTIIQPQ

-447 FDVFISNILEE
+447 FDVFISNIIAE

-486 KIYVY
+486 EIYVY
-491 LSQEESPK
+491 LSQEESPR
-499 GDAYVRVH
+499 GADYVRVH
-507 FRVKDTGMG
+507 FRVKDSGMG

-529 SREDNTRVHKTEGT
+529 SREDSTRVHKTEGT
-543 GLGMAISKYIIDA
+543 GLGMAISKYIVDA
-556 MGGTIEVHSETGK
+556 MEGTIEVHSEAGK
-569 GTEFHIVLDLEKAT
+569 GTEFHVTLDLEKAT

-621 WVVDG
+621 WAVDG
-626 KSAIHM
+626 RTAIHM
-632 VEEHHNRQD
+632 VEERHNRQD

-658 EAAREL
+658 ETAREL
-664 RQKFGEEMPILL
+664 RHRFGDEMPILI

-706 LYHGLMQY
+706 LYHGLLQY
-714 MDPAREKTE
+714 MGSSEEKE
-723 MRKTPARDFS
+723 EVQKAPSKDYS

-747 EIANELLSAIGI
+747 EIANELLTAIGI

-773 FEKSAEGYYDAILM
+773 FEKSDTGYYDAILM

-797 EAARKIRALTRQDA
+797 EATQKIRALTRQDA
-811 KLPIIAMTAD
+811 GLPIIAMTAD

-826 IKKCKECGMND
+826 VKKCKECGMND
-837 HASKPI
+837 HTSKPI

>member
-1 VKGEMKDEIR
+1 MKVNMK
-11 NKTNRF
+11 NKTNRY
-17 LIVIFVL
+17 LMVIFVL

-31 IFLFLMRHMMNSSKE
+31 LFLFLMKYMMNSGKK
-46 TATEISG
+46 TAAEISG
-53 FYMDRMSTQITKHF
+53 FYMDRMSTQIIKHF
-67 DTTVNIKLAQ
+67 DTTVEIKLAQ
-77 VESIVKTVPPEGRLQ
+77 VESIVKTVPPEGQVQ
-92 GRELTEIMAISAAA
+92 GRKLIQAMAVSGAA
-106 RDFQLLGLLSEDG
+106 RDFQFLCLLSEEG
-119 EMQMILGE
+119 EVQLIFGE
-127 KVEIADEEPFLNSLK
+127 EVEIADEEPFLDSLK
-142 AGDKKIAVASISGT
+142 AGEKKIAVANIPST
-156 DTMLVLLGVPCAYDM
+156 DTTLVLLGVPCAYDM
-171 EIGGKSI
+171 ENGGKSI
-178 AMVAGIEV
+178 AMVAGIDV
-186 DYVNKT
+186 DYVNNT

-214 IKSGSAVLDNYYD
+214 IKSGTAVLNNYYD
-227 RLRNIVL
+227 RLQNIVL
-234 ETDRQ
+234 ESDEQ
-239 GADFYIEKV
+239 GADYYMEKV
-248 QESIDNRT
+248 HESIDNKT
-256 LSTFIMSTKEGT
+256 LSTFIMSTNEGI
-268 KCVYVAPLPYSEWFL
+268 KCVYVAPLPYSEWYL
-283 VTAMSYESLDGIVQ
+283 ITTMSYDAMDGIIR
-297 KLDYNALKAFLAAM
+297 KLDYNSLRAFLM
-311 ILMFAIFI
+311 VIIMMFTIFI
-319 VVFVIYYRVTR
+319 VVFIMYYRITR
-330 AQMLEID
+330 FQMIEID
-337 RARSEAIHANK
+337 KARSEAIRANK
-348 AKSEFLSYM
+348 AKSEFLSNM

-404 DILDMSKIEN
+404 DILDMSKIES

-425 LRVAMDSLVTIIQPQ
+425 LREAMDSIVTIIQPQ
-440 IKSKNQV
+440 IKTKNQV
-447 FDVFISNILEE
+447 FDVFISNILAE

-486 KIYVY
+486 EIHVY
-491 LSQEESPK
+491 LSQEESPR
-499 GDAYVRVH
+499 GDDFVRVH
-507 FRVKDTGMG
+507 FRVKDSGMG

-529 SREDNTRVHKTEGT
+529 SREDSTRVHKTEGT
-543 GLGMAISKYIIDA
+543 GLGMAISKYIVDA
-556 MGGTIEVHSETGK
+556 MEGTIEVHSEVGK
-569 GTEFHIVLDLEKAT
+569 GTEFHVILDLEKAT

-606 RETAEKLKELTIQCD
+606 RETAEKLEELTIHCD
-621 WVVDG
+621 WAVDG
-626 KSAIHM
+626 RTAIRM

-658 EAAREL
+658 ETAREL
-664 RQKFGEEMPILL
+664 RHKFGDEMPILI

-706 LYHGLMQY
+706 LYHGLLQY
-714 MDPAREKTE
+714 MGSSQEKE
-723 MRKTPARDFS
+723 EVQKAPSKDFS

-747 EIANELLSAIGI
+747 EIANELLTAIGI

-773 FEKSAEGYYDAILM
+773 FEKSDKGYYDAILM
-787 DIRMPVMSGY
+787 DIRMPIMSGY
-797 EAARKIRALTRQDA
+797 EAARKIRSLTRQDA
-811 KLPIIAMTAD
+811 GLPIIAMTAD

-826 IKKCKECGMND
+826 VKKCKECGMND
-837 HASKPI
+837 HTSKPI
-843 DMDVL
+843 DMDIL

>member
-1 VKGEMKDEIR
+1 MKVNMK
-11 NKTNRF
+11 NKTNRY
-17 LIVIFVL
+17 LMVIFVL

-31 IFLFLMRHMMNSSKE
+31 LFLLLMKYMMNSGKK
-46 TATEISG
+46 TAAEISG
-53 FYMDRMSTQITKHF
+53 FYMDRMSTQIIKHF
-67 DTTVNIKLAQ
+67 DTTVEIKLAQ
-77 VESIVKTVPPEGRLQ
+77 VESIVKTVPPEGQVQ
-92 GRELTEIMAISAAA
+92 GRKLIQAMAVSGAA
-106 RDFQLLGLLSEDG
+106 RDFQFLCLLSEEG
-119 EMQMILGE
+119 EVQLIFGE
-127 KVEIADEEPFLNSLK
+127 EVEIADEEPFLDSLK
-142 AGDKKIAVASISGT
+142 AGEKKIAVANIPST
-156 DTMLVLLGVPCAYDM
+156 DTTLVLLGVPCAYDM
-171 EIGGKSI
+171 ENGGKSI
-178 AMVAGIEV
+178 AMVAGIDV
-186 DYVNKT
+186 DYVNNT

-199 VETYSHI
+199 VETYFHI

-214 IKSGSAVLDNYYD
+214 IKSGTAVLNNYYD
-227 RLRNIVL
+227 RLQNIVL
-234 ETDRQ
+234 ESDEQ
-239 GADFYIEKV
+239 GADYYMEKV
-248 QESIDNRT
+248 HESIDNKT
-256 LSTFIMSTKEGT
+256 LSTFIMSTNEGI
-268 KCVYVAPLPYSEWFL
+268 KCVYVAPLPYSEWYL
-283 VTAMSYESLDGIVQ
+283 ITTMSYDAMDGIIR
-297 KLDYNALKAFLAAM
+297 KLDYNSLRVFLM
-311 ILMFAIFI
+311 VIIMMFTIFI
-319 VVFVIYYRVTR
+319 VVFIVYYRITR
-330 AQMLEID
+330 FQMIEID
-337 RARSEAIHANK
+337 KARREAIRANK
-348 AKSEFLSYM
+348 AKSEFLSNM

-404 DILDMSKIEN
+404 DILDMSKIES

-425 LRVAMDSLVTIIQPQ
+425 LREAMDSIVTIIQPQ

-447 FDVFISNILEE
+447 FDVFISNILAE

-486 KIYVY
+486 EIHVY
-491 LSQEESPK
+491 LSQEESPR
-499 GDAYVRVH
+499 GDDFVRVH
-507 FRVKDTGMG
+507 FRVKDSGMG

-529 SREDNTRVHKTEGT
+529 SREDSTRVHKTEGT
-543 GLGMAISKYIIDA
+543 GLGMTISKYIVDA
-556 MGGTIEVHSETGK
+556 MEGTIEVHSEVGK
-569 GTEFHIVLDLEKAT
+569 GTEFHVILDLEKAT

-606 RETAEKLKELTIQCD
+606 RETAEKLEELTIHCD
-621 WVVDG
+621 WAVDG
-626 KSAIHM
+626 RTAIRM
-632 VEEHHNRQD
+632 MEEHHNRQD

-658 EAAREL
+658 ETAREL
-664 RQKFGEEMPILL
+664 RHKFGDEMPILI

-706 LYHGLMQY
+706 LYHGLLQY
-714 MDPAREKTE
+714 MGSSQEKE
-723 MRKTPARDFS
+723 EVQKAPSKDFS

-747 EIANELLSAIGI
+747 EIANELLTAIGI

-773 FEKSAEGYYDAILM
+773 FEKSDKGYYDAILM
-787 DIRMPVMSGY
+787 DIRMPIMSGY
-797 EAARKIRALTRQDA
+797 EAARKIRSLTRQDA
-811 KLPIIAMTAD
+811 GLPIIAMTAD

-826 IKKCKECGMND
+826 VKKCKECGMND
-837 HASKPI
+837 HTSKPI
-843 DMDVL
+843 DMDIL

>member
-1 VKGEMKDEIR
+1 MKVNMK
-11 NKTNRF
+11 NKTNRY
-17 LIVIFVL
+17 LMVIFVL

-31 IFLFLMRHMMNSSKE
+31 LFLLLMKYMMNSGKK
-46 TATEISG
+46 TAAEISG
-53 FYMDRMSTQITKHF
+53 FYMDRMSTQIIKHF
-67 DTTVNIKLAQ
+67 DTIVEIKLAQ
-77 VESIVKTVPPEGRLQ
+77 VESIVKTVPPEGQVQ
-92 GRELTEIMAISAAA
+92 GRKLIQAMAVSGAA
-106 RDFQLLGLLSEDG
+106 RDFQFLCLLSEEG
-119 EMQMILGE
+119 EVQLIFGE
-127 KVEIADEEPFLNSLK
+127 EVEIADEEPFLDSLK
-142 AGDKKIAVASISGT
+142 AGEKKIAVANIPST
-156 DTMLVLLGVPCAYDM
+156 DTTLVLLGVPCAYDM
-171 EIGGKSI
+171 ENGGKSI
-178 AMVAGIEV
+178 AMVAGIDV
-186 DYVNKT
+186 DYVNNT

-199 VETYSHI
+199 VETYFHI

-214 IKSGSAVLDNYYD
+214 IKSGTAVLNNYYD
-227 RLRNIVL
+227 RLQNIVL
-234 ETDRQ
+234 ESDEQ
-239 GADFYIEKV
+239 GADYYMEKV
-248 QESIDNRT
+248 HESIDNKT
-256 LSTFIMSTKEGT
+256 LSTFIMSTNEGI
-268 KCVYVAPLPYSEWFL
+268 KCVYVAPLPYSEWYL
-283 VTAMSYESLDGIVQ
+283 ITTMSYDAMDGIIR
-297 KLDYNALKAFLAAM
+297 KLDYNSLRVFLM
-311 ILMFAIFI
+311 VIIMMFTIFI
-319 VVFVIYYRVTR
+319 VVFIVYYRITR
-330 AQMLEID
+330 FQMIEID
-337 RARSEAIHANK
+337 KARSEAIRANK
-348 AKSEFLSYM
+348 AKSEFLSNM

-404 DILDMSKIEN
+404 DILDMSKIES

-425 LRVAMDSLVTIIQPQ
+425 LREAMDSIVTIIQPQ

-447 FDVFISNILEE
+447 FDVFISNILAE

-486 KIYVY
+486 EIHVY
-491 LSQEESPK
+491 LSQEESPR
-499 GDAYVRVH
+499 GDDFVRVH
-507 FRVKDTGMG
+507 FRVKDSGMG

-529 SREDNTRVHKTEGT
+529 SREDSTRVHKTEGT
-543 GLGMAISKYIIDA
+543 GLGMTISKYIVDA
-556 MGGTIEVHSETGK
+556 MEGTIEVHSEVGK
-569 GTEFHIVLDLEKAT
+569 GTEFHVILDLEKAT

-606 RETAEKLKELTIQCD
+606 RETAEKLEELTIHCD
-621 WVVDG
+621 WAVDG
-626 KSAIHM
+626 RTAIRM
-632 VEEHHNRQD
+632 MEEHHNRQD

-658 EAAREL
+658 ETAREL
-664 RQKFGEEMPILL
+664 RHKFGDEMPILI

-706 LYHGLMQY
+706 LYHGLLQY
-714 MDPAREKTE
+714 MGSSQEKE
-723 MRKTPARDFS
+723 EVQKAPSKDFS

-747 EIANELLSAIGI
+747 EIANELLTAIGI

-773 FEKSAEGYYDAILM
+773 FEKSDKGYYDAILM
-787 DIRMPVMSGY
+787 DIRMPIMSGY
-797 EAARKIRALTRQDA
+797 EAARKIRSLTRQDA
-811 KLPIIAMTAD
+811 GLPIIAMTAD

-826 IKKCKECGMND
+826 VKKCKECGMND
-837 HASKPI
+837 HTSKPI
-843 DMDVL
+843 DMDIL

>member
-1 VKGEMKDEIR
+1 MKVNMK
-11 NKTNRF
+11 NKTNRY
-17 LIVIFVL
+17 LMVIFVL

-31 IFLFLMRHMMNSSKE
+31 LFLLLMKYMMNSGKK
-46 TATEISG
+46 TAAEISG
-53 FYMDRMSTQITKHF
+53 FYMDRMSTQIIKHF
-67 DTTVNIKLAQ
+67 DTTVEIKLAQ
-77 VESIVKTVPPEGRLQ
+77 VESIVKIVPPEGQVQ
-92 GRELTEIMAISAAA
+92 GRKLIQAMAVSGAA
-106 RDFQLLGLLSEDG
+106 RDFQFLCLLSEEG
-119 EMQMILGE
+119 EVQLIFGE
-127 KVEIADEEPFLNSLK
+127 EVEIADEEPFLDSLK
-142 AGDKKIAVASISGT
+142 AGEKKIAVANIPST
-156 DTMLVLLGVPCAYDM
+156 DTTLVLLGVPCAYDM
-171 EIGGKSI
+171 ENGGKSI
-178 AMVAGIEV
+178 AMVAGIDV
-186 DYVNKT
+186 DYVNNT

-199 VETYSHI
+199 VETYFHI

-214 IKSGSAVLDNYYD
+214 IKSGTAVLNNYYD
-227 RLRNIVL
+227 RLQNIVL
-234 ETDRQ
+234 ESDEQ
-239 GADFYIEKV
+239 GADYYMEKV
-248 QESIDNRT
+248 HESIDNKT
-256 LSTFIMSTKEGT
+256 LSTFIMSTNEGI
-268 KCVYVAPLPYSEWFL
+268 KCVYVAPLPYSEWYL
-283 VTAMSYESLDGIVQ
+283 ITTMSYDAMDGIIR
-297 KLDYNALKAFLAAM
+297 KLDYNSLRVFLM
-311 ILMFAIFI
+311 VIIMMFTIFI
-319 VVFVIYYRVTR
+319 VVFIVYYRITR
-330 AQMLEID
+330 FQMIEID
-337 RARSEAIHANK
+337 KARSEAIRANK
-348 AKSEFLSYM
+348 AKSEFLSNM

-404 DILDMSKIEN
+404 DILDMSKIES

-425 LRVAMDSLVTIIQPQ
+425 LREAMDSIVTIIQPQ

-447 FDVFISNILEE
+447 FDVFISNILAE

-486 KIYVY
+486 EIHVY
-491 LSQEESPK
+491 LSQEESPR
-499 GDAYVRVH
+499 GDDFVRVH
-507 FRVKDTGMG
+507 FRVKDSGMG

-529 SREDNTRVHKTEGT
+529 SREDSTRVHKTEGT
-543 GLGMAISKYIIDA
+543 GLGMTISKYIVDA
-556 MGGTIEVHSETGK
+556 MEGTIEVHSEVGK
-569 GTEFHIVLDLEKAT
+569 GTEFHVILDLEKAT

-606 RETAEKLKELTIQCD
+606 RETAEKLEELTIHCD
-621 WVVDG
+621 WAVDG
-626 KSAIHM
+626 RTAIRM
-632 VEEHHNRQD
+632 MEEHHNRQD

-658 EAAREL
+658 ETAREL
-664 RQKFGEEMPILL
+664 RHKFGDEMPILI

-706 LYHGLMQY
+706 LYHGLLQY
-714 MDPAREKTE
+714 MGSSQEKE
-723 MRKTPARDFS
+723 EVQKAPSKDFS

-747 EIANELLSAIGI
+747 EIANELLTAIGI

-773 FEKSAEGYYDAILM
+773 FEKSDKGYYDAILM
-787 DIRMPVMSGY
+787 DIRMPIMSGY
-797 EAARKIRALTRQDA
+797 EAARKIRSLTRQDA
-811 KLPIIAMTAD
+811 GLPIIAMTAD

-826 IKKCKECGMND
+826 VKKCKECGMND
-837 HASKPI
+837 HTSKPI
-843 DMDVL
+843 DMDIL